1 MASFRRN
8 RAVAVAAAPMTPLRK
23 IKGQEK
29 CTVRHAYKPGAK
41 IKRKV
46 IIMKTRKVGKIVSLL
61 VAIVLVATIMIPAAG
76 VLADNAADKSFDDS
90 NCIEVSD
97 YDALKSALD
106 NASTDGS
113 KTYIKLQSD
122 ISLGVPYNHGSR
134 GDSEVSYFAY
144 EAMKVTAYLKTK
156 KNRAGS
162 TVKDEWLSI
171 AQFVSELQSTN
182 SALYKTLMS
191 YNEKEAV
198 LKVSKDT
205 LSLFDKTFGALNE
218 DKWSNPM
225 YGGKPMYEDNQ
236 LVVHENTNVVI
247 DLNGHGIVGVNNNA
261 TAYTGTPSYQSTV
274 FVVKGTL
281 TIMDRSPEQ
290 VGYISGGT
298 GYVLDSCSLYDNKF
312 SGWEHSSINSDWK
325 YLAQNFDH
333 VTFDSGTWR
342 HIDHSR
348 HTYWYYNA
356 TESKGGGINV
366 QDGGTLNLVSGK
378 ITKNVAFMAADES
391 IFKASTTAVA
401 KGGGVYVSDGGTF
414 NMYGGEITQ
423 NGARAYQKESNAQE
437 SHAYGGGVYVEA
449 AADGKAA
456 TFNMYGGTV
465 SENATY
471 AETYS
476 SGKTKNVVSEGAG
489 IYVGTGSVC
498 NIMGSADAE
507 GPTTSAMLAS
517 FPQITN
523 NSCGA
528 ITRNGVRE
536 RATVTVKG
544 AGIYCDGTL
553 NIKKA
558 LVSSND
564 FSEFS
569 KDLAASNIVPV
580 GNNATHIMRDEE
592 SGLPLYIYD
601 YNSDGS
607 AKTYVTRLDA
617 RFTENL
623 ELATEQVAHETSGI
637 YGTARGNENNKLTS
651 DGAGVYLGTTARMNV
666 GERTWITGNY
676 DLVTT
681 GHKAFD
687 NTRNYA
693 KHWDKTANGGAG
705 GYVYTGSSSAG
716 ISDGFTWSDT
726 SDDVYLPDG
735 VTMYK
740 GDSLFESR
748 IGVNYYD
755 MVDKAG
761 DVSVGATGRASN
773 RVIVKSATDLDYNLW
788 GATTAT
794 PLQTDIQFFSL
805 NDNNKNYE
813 RDINYNLPS
822 YVNDAKESEYYSGGT
837 GTKARPMDLR
847 GSENG
852 GPALPPG
859 CAPGTL
865 QEDGGWPSQSLRDSY
880 LVSVVKAS
888 DVEGVIG
895 DTDWTYRKDYLS
907 PYVGYI
913 DFSTKYA
920 AGTTWSVEW
929 SVHFQKNKV
938 WPKYNKDTYW
948 MTAADLNPATT
959 AMANKN
965 VVFPQRACQID
976 SAASQLSEYE
986 QRAKFMDYKV
996 IYDDNGFGSDAAP
1009 VLRFGKGDRQMY
1021 VTYNFD
1027 EADKTYY
1034 GENVNNQSLNEA
1046 INIDNLITG
1055 KSVFK
1060 TINTAEDGSSF
1071 TFYGANRPTG
1081 TLMFNKIVP
1090 DYKAYKASNILA
1102 DRIANRKSELASITK
1117 TDGKHEDKDLYF
1129 KGWSFYTSYGY
1140 GPEIVTLNNKDE
1152 LQSINVDAARSGS
1165 SLDYRGTFTA
1175 DLSKIINQNVNAQ
1188 PCPSMTATWYTKE
1201 ELAEARKKVSNVM
1214 FQTVQRQNDDG
1225 TTTNLLRAVAIAG
1238 SQYLDFDEVGFVIST
1253 TNATPTIEGGYDYV
1267 VKSKVYEKL
1276 GVNRTAGAAKTY
1288 YDVDKLLGGTYSGYQ
1303 SVTIEDKKWTFTT
1316 PDSEFVA
1323 NLTTGKTG
1331 KAGYVDA
1338 GLFYTNIVITDANKD
1353 TVYFVTPYAKM
1364 GNTYYYGES
1373 RAACYADA
1381 PTA

>member
-1 MASFRRN
+1 
-8 RAVAVAAAPMTPLRK
+8 
-23 IKGQEK
+23 
-29 CTVRHAYKPGAK
+29 
-41 IKRKV
+41 
-46 IIMKTRKVGKIVSLL
+46 MKTRKVGKIVSLL
-61 VAIVLVATIMIPAAG
+61 VAIVLVATIMIPAAS

-90 NCIEVSD
+90 NCIEVSN

-156 KNRAGS
+156 KNWAGS
-162 TVKDEWLSI
+162 TVPDERLSI
-171 AQFVSELQSTN
+171 ADFVSELQSTN
-182 SALYKTLMS
+182 PALYKTLMS
-191 YNEKEAV
+191 YNEKEAF
-198 LKVSKDT
+198 LRVSKDT
-205 LSLFDKTFGALNE
+205 LSLFDKTFGDLKEN
-218 DKWSNPM
+218 KWSDPK
-225 YGGKPMYEDNQ
+225 YGGKPEYEDNQ

-281 TIMDRSPEQ
+281 TIMDRTPDQ

-298 GYVLDSCSLYDNKF
+298 GYVLDSCSLYDNEF
-312 SGWEHSSINSDWK
+312 DGWKHSSINSDWK
-325 YLAQNFDH
+325 YLAQNSDH
-333 VTFDSGTWR
+333 VTFKSGTWR

-378 ITKNVAFMAADES
+378 ITKNVAFMSTDES
-391 IFKASTTAVA
+391 IFKAGITAVA

-423 NGARAYQKESNAQE
+423 NVARAYQKESNAQE

-456 TFNMYGGTV
+456 TFNMYGGKIA
-465 SENATY
+465 ENATY

-476 SGKTKNVVSEGAG
+476 SGKTKSVVSEGAG

-536 RATVTVKG
+536 GATVTVQG

-558 LVSSND
+558 LISSND

-592 SGLPLYIYD
+592 TGLPLYIYD
-601 YNSDGS
+601 YNDDGT

-651 DGAGVYLGTTARMNV
+651 DGAGVYLGTNARMNV

-681 GHKAFD
+681 GHKAFAE
-687 NTRNYA
+687 TRNYA
-693 KHWDKTANGGAG
+693 MHWDKTANGGAG
-705 GYVYTGSSSAG
+705 GYVYTAFAEGAG
-716 ISDGFTWSDT
+716 NGYTWSDT
-726 SDDVYLPDG
+726 SDDVYLPEG

-755 MVDKAG
+755 MVDKEG
-761 DVSVGATGRASN
+761 DVSVDPTGRASN

-788 GATTAT
+788 GATSST
-794 PLQTDIQFFSL
+794 PMQTDIQFFSL

-813 RDINYNLPS
+813 RDNYADLPTRQTVTLDSVTCELLDLTLTPEGKLPS
-822 YVNDAKESEYYSGGT
+822 WAQ
-837 GTKARPMDLR
+837 R
-847 GSENG
+847 
-852 GPALPPG
+852 
-859 CAPGTL
+859 TL
-865 QEDGGWPSQSLRDSY
+865 YR
-880 LVSVVKAS
+880 VA
-888 DVEGVIG
+888 VI
-895 DTDWTYRKDYLS
+895 DTDKFNDEQGQYRKKYLS
-907 PYVGYI
+907 PYQGYV
-913 DFSTKYA
+913 DFETVYH
-920 AGTTWSVEW
+920 AGRFVYTTEVRYNNNSD
-929 SVHFQKNKV
+929 
-938 WPKYNKDTYW
+938 PYIPYNKETYFKADPEKNPT
-948 MTAADLNPATT
+948 TA

-965 VVFPQRACQID
+965 VVFPQRAYQID
-976 SAASQLSEYE
+976 ATASQLSESE

-1034 GENVNNQSLNEA
+1034 GENVDNKSLNEA
-1046 INIDNLITG
+1046 INIDTLITG
-1055 KSVFK
+1055 KSIFK
-1060 TINTAEDGSSF
+1060 IINRAEDGSSF

-1081 TLMFNKIVP
+1081 TIMFNKIVP
-1090 DYKAYKASNILA
+1090 DYKAYKASNVLA
-1102 DRIANRKSELASITK
+1102 DRIANRKSELTSITK

-1140 GPEIVTLNNKDE
+1140 GPEIVTLNNKDA
-1152 LQSINVDAARSGS
+1152 LQSINVDATKASGT

-1225 TTTNLLRAVAIAG
+1225 TTTNLLRAVALAG

-1276 GVNRTAGAAKTY
+1276 GVNATVGAEKTY
-1288 YDVDKLLGGTYSGYQ
+1288 YDVDKLLGGTWSGQ
-1303 SVTIEDKKWTFTT
+1303 TSVKIEDKAWTFTEG
-1316 PDSEFVA
+1316 SQFAA
-1323 NLTTGKTG
+1323 NVTTGATG
-1331 KAGYVDA
+1331 KKGYKDA

>member
-1 MASFRRN
+1 
-8 RAVAVAAAPMTPLRK
+8 
-23 IKGQEK
+23 
-29 CTVRHAYKPGAK
+29 
-41 IKRKV
+41 
-46 IIMKTRKVGKIVSLL
+46 MKTRKVGKIVSLL

-90 NCIEVSD
+90 NCIEVSN

-122 ISLGVPYNHGSR
+122 ISLGIPFNHGSR
-134 GDSEVSYFAY
+134 GDSEVSYFAF
-144 EAMKVTAYLKTK
+144 EAMKVTAYLKTRI
-156 KNRAGS
+156 NWAGS
-162 TVKDEWLSI
+162 TVKDEWLNI
-171 AQFVSELQSTN
+171 ADFVSELQSTN
-182 SALYKTLMS
+182 PALYKTLMS
-191 YNEKEAV
+191 YNEKEAF
-198 LKVSKDT
+198 LRVSKDT
-205 LSLFDKTFGALNE
+205 LSLFDKTFGNLKE
-218 DKWSNPM
+218 DKWSDPK
-225 YGGKPMYEDNQ
+225 YGGKPEYEDNQ

-261 TAYTGTPSYQSTV
+261 TAYTSTPSYQSTV

-298 GYVLDSCSLYDNKF
+298 GYVIDSCSLYDNEF
-312 SGWEHSSINSDWK
+312 DGWKHSSINSDWK
-325 YLAQNFDH
+325 YLAQNSDH
-333 VTFDSGTWR
+333 VTFNSGTWR

-378 ITKNVAFMAADES
+378 ITKNVAFMSTDES
-391 IFKASTTAVA
+391 IFKAGITAVA

-423 NGARAYQKESNAQE
+423 NVARAYQKESNAQE

-456 TFNMYGGTV
+456 TFNMYGGKIA
-465 SENATY
+465 ENATY

-476 SGKTKNVVSEGAG
+476 SGKTKSVVSEGAG

-536 RATVTVKG
+536 GATVTVQG

-569 KDLAASNIVPV
+569 RNVASSNFVPA
-580 GNNATHIMRDEE
+580 GNNTTHIMRDEE
-592 SGLPLYIYD
+592 TGLPLYIYD
-601 YNSDGS
+601 YNDDGS

-623 ELATEQVAHETSGI
+623 ELATEQVVHETSGI

-687 NTRNYA
+687 ETRNYA
-693 KHWDKTANGGAG
+693 MHWDKTANGGAG
-705 GYVYTGSSSAG
+705 GYVYTAFAEGAG
-716 ISDGFTWSDT
+716 NGYTWSDT
-726 SDDVYLPDG
+726 SDDVYLPEG

-755 MVDKAG
+755 MVDKEG
-761 DVSVGATGRASN
+761 DVSVDPTGRASN

-788 GATTAT
+788 GATSST
-794 PLQTDIQFFSL
+794 PMQTDIQFFSL

-813 RDINYNLPS
+813 RDNYADLPTRQTVTLDSVTCELLYLTLTPEGKLPS
-822 YVNDAKESEYYSGGT
+822 WAQ
-837 GTKARPMDLR
+837 R
-847 GSENG
+847 
-852 GPALPPG
+852 
-859 CAPGTL
+859 TL
-865 QEDGGWPSQSLRDSY
+865 YR
-880 LVSVVKAS
+880 VA
-888 DVEGVIG
+888 VI
-895 DTDWTYRKDYLS
+895 DTDKFKDEQGQYRKKYLS
-907 PYVGYI
+907 PYQGYV
-913 DFSTKYA
+913 DFETVYH
-920 AGTTWSVEW
+920 AGRFVYTTEVRYNDPS
-929 SVHFQKNKV
+929 NND
-938 WPKYNKDTYW
+938 PYIPYNKETYFKADPEKNPT
-948 MTAADLNPATT
+948 TA

-965 VVFPQRACQID
+965 VVFPQRAYQID
-976 SAASQLSEYE
+976 ATASQLSKSE

-1034 GENVNNQSLNEA
+1034 GENVDNKSLNEA
-1046 INIDNLITG
+1046 INIDSLITG

-1060 TINTAEDGSSF
+1060 IINRAEDGSSF

-1081 TLMFNKIVP
+1081 TIMFNKIVP
-1090 DYKAYKASNILA
+1090 DYKAYKASNVLA
-1102 DRIANRKSELASITK
+1102 DRIANRKSELTSITK

-1140 GPEIVTLNNKDE
+1140 GPEIVTLNNKDA
-1152 LQSINVDAARSGS
+1152 LQSINIDAAHSGS

-1225 TTTNLLRAVAIAG
+1225 TTTNLLRAVALAG

-1267 VKSKVYEKL
+1267 VKSRVYEKL

-1288 YDVDKLLGGTYSGYQ
+1288 YDVDKLLGGTWSGQ
-1303 SVTIEDKKWTFTT
+1303 TSVKIEDKAWTFTEGS
-1316 PDSEFVA
+1316 SEFAA
-1323 NLTTGKTG
+1323 NVTTGATG
-1331 KAGYVDA
+1331 KAGYKDA

-1373 RAACYADA
+1373 RAACYTDA

>member
-1 MASFRRN
+1 
-8 RAVAVAAAPMTPLRK
+8 
-23 IKGQEK
+23 
-29 CTVRHAYKPGAK
+29 
-41 IKRKV
+41 
-46 IIMKTRKVGKIVSLL
+46 MKTRKVGKIVSLL

-76 VLADNAADKSFDDS
+76 VLADSTKYADVTWLDVSSFTELHEAIEKANDASAKADKTVYIRLTADITSQRPWFYGDSDGVSDPGDWGKMYVYSTVRMNYDDDNGGGAQRRKPKGLWTVVGQMETHDANWVLNDQTTSPYYSKNPDSPFYGMTVETMEGGFRVVPGEIQQLVGMGSFATGSIPGHSGNDEKIGNEYDERMLIVKDGTNVFLNLNGKTLKGSDYNAYSGAPKYQMSVINVAKGGSLTVLDLSNAAD
-90 NCIEVSD
+90 
-97 YDALKSALD
+97 
-106 NASTDGS
+106 G
-113 KTYIKLQSD
+113 
-122 ISLGVPYNHGSR
+122 
-134 GDSEVSYFAY
+134 
-144 EAMKVTAYLKTK
+144 M
-156 KNRAGS
+156 
-162 TVKDEWLSI
+162 
-171 AQFVSELQSTN
+171 
-182 SALYKTLMS
+182 
-191 YNEKEAV
+191 
-198 LKVSKDT
+198 
-205 LSLFDKTFGALNE
+205 
-218 DKWSNPM
+218 
-225 YGGKPMYEDNQ
+225 
-236 LVVHENTNVVI
+236 
-247 DLNGHGIVGVNNNA
+247 
-261 TAYTGTPSYQSTV
+261 
-274 FVVKGTL
+274 
-281 TIMDRSPEQ
+281 
-290 VGYISGGT
+290 ISGGT
-298 GYVLDSCSLYDNKF
+298 GSIYYDENISKSARDEAKRFAVFGENWEQLDVS
-312 SGWEHSSINSDWK
+312 
-325 YLAQNFDH
+325 
-333 VTFDSGTWR
+333 SGTTWTKLSKSAR
-342 HIDHSR
+342 YRTFFASQSLWITNAEESR
-348 HTYWYYNA
+348 
-356 TESKGGGINV
+356 GGGIYV
-366 QDGGTLNLVSGK
+366 YDGGTLNLESGK
-378 ITKNVAFMAADES
+378 ITNNGAWMGSGAA
-391 IFKASTTAVA
+391 IFNSGVSSVA
-401 KGGGVYVSDGGTF
+401 KGGGVYVEAGGTF
-414 NMYGGEITQ
+414 NMYGGEISK
-423 NGARAYQKESNAQE
+423 NAARAYQKTSTGYLD
-437 SHAYGGGVYVEA
+437 SYAYGGGVYVEA
-449 AADGKAA
+449 AADGKVA
-456 TFNMYGGTV
+456 TFNMYGGKIA
-465 SENATY
+465 ENATY
-471 AETYS
+471 AETYA
-476 SGKTKNVVSEGAG
+476 SGKTKSSDAEGAG

-507 GPTTSAMLAS
+507 GPTTSEMLAS

-528 ITRNGVRE
+528 ITRNGARDGS
-536 RATVTVKG
+536 TVTVKG

-637 YGTARGNENNKLTS
+637 YGTARANENNKLTS

-813 RDINYNLPS
+813 RDINYNLPP
-822 YVNDAKESEYYSGGT
+822 YVKDAKESEYYSGGT
-837 GTKARPMDLR
+837 GTTARPMDLR

-907 PYVGYI
+907 PYIGYI

-929 SVHFQKNKV
+929 QTRFRKDKV

-959 AMANKN
+959 VMANKN
-965 VVFPQRACQID
+965 VVFPQRAYQID
-976 SAASQLSEYE
+976 SAVSQLSEYE
-986 QRAKFMDYKV
+986 QRARFMDYKV

-1034 GENVNNQSLNEA
+1034 GENVSNQSLNEA
-1046 INIDNLITG
+1046 INIDSLITG

-1140 GPEIVTLNNKDE
+1140 GPKIVTLNNKDE

-1214 FQTVQRQNDDG
+1214 FQTVQRKNDNG
-1225 TTTNLLRAVAIAG
+1225 SFTNLLRAVALAG
-1238 SQYLDFDEVGFVIST
+1238 SQYPDFDEVGFVIST

-1267 VKSKVYEKL
+1267 VKSKIYEKL
-1276 GVNRTAGAAKTY
+1276 GVNSSANAAKSY
-1288 YDVDKLLGGTYSGYQ
+1288 YDADTLLGGDYYIKNKTSYNIVNKKWEFTDGSEFAAN
-1303 SVTIEDKKWTFTT
+1303 VTI
-1316 PDSEFVA
+1316 
-1323 NLTTGKTG
+1323 GKTG
-1331 KAGYVDA
+1331 KLGYKDA
-1338 GLFYTNIVITDANKD
+1338 GLFYANIVITDANKD
-1353 TVYFVTPYAKM
+1353 TVYFVTPYAKKD
-1364 GNTYYYGES
+1364 NTYFYGES
-1373 RAACYADA
+1373 RAACYTDA
-1381 PTA
+1381 TTA

>member
-1 MASFRRN
+1 
-8 RAVAVAAAPMTPLRK
+8 
-23 IKGQEK
+23 
-29 CTVRHAYKPGAK
+29 
-41 IKRKV
+41 
-46 IIMKTRKVGKIVSLL
+46 MKTRKVGKIVSLL
-61 VAIVLVATIMIPAAG
+61 VAIVLVATIMIPAAS
-76 VLADNAADKSFDDS
+76 VLADSTKYADVTWLDVGTFTELHEAIEKANDASAKADRTVYIRLTADITSQRPWFQGDRDGVSNPSNWGKMYVYSTVRMNYDDDNGGGAQKRHSHGLWTVDWNIDKHDANWVLNDQTTSPYYSKNPDSPFYGMTVETMEGGFRVLPGEMQQLVGMGSLASVDWSGHSGNDEKIGNEYDERMLIVKDGTNVFLNLNGKTLKGSDYNAYSGSPKYQMSVINVAKGGSLTVLDLSNAAD
-90 NCIEVSD
+90 
-97 YDALKSALD
+97 
-106 NASTDGS
+106 G
-113 KTYIKLQSD
+113 
-122 ISLGVPYNHGSR
+122 
-134 GDSEVSYFAY
+134 
-144 EAMKVTAYLKTK
+144 M
-156 KNRAGS
+156 
-162 TVKDEWLSI
+162 
-171 AQFVSELQSTN
+171 
-182 SALYKTLMS
+182 
-191 YNEKEAV
+191 
-198 LKVSKDT
+198 
-205 LSLFDKTFGALNE
+205 
-218 DKWSNPM
+218 
-225 YGGKPMYEDNQ
+225 
-236 LVVHENTNVVI
+236 
-247 DLNGHGIVGVNNNA
+247 
-261 TAYTGTPSYQSTV
+261 
-274 FVVKGTL
+274 
-281 TIMDRSPEQ
+281 
-290 VGYISGGT
+290 ISGGT
-298 GYVLDSCSLYDNKF
+298 GNIYYDENISKSARDEAKRFAVFGENWEQLKIPKDATWTSLSQTARYR
-312 SGWEHSSINSDWK
+312 
-325 YLAQNFDH
+325 
-333 VTFDSGTWR
+333 TFFASQSLWITNAEE
-342 HIDHSR
+342 SR
-348 HTYWYYNA
+348 
-356 TESKGGGINV
+356 GGGIYV
-366 QDGGTLNLVSGK
+366 SDGGTLNLESGK
-378 ITKNVAFMAADES
+378 ITNNGAWMGSDGA
-391 IFKASTTAVA
+391 IFNSGVSSVA
-401 KGGGVYVSDGGTF
+401 KGGGVYVEAGATF
-414 NMYGGEITQ
+414 NMYGGEISK
-423 NGARAYQKESNAQE
+423 NAARAYQKTSNGYLD
-437 SHAYGGGVYVEA
+437 SYAYGGGVYVEA
-449 AADGKAA
+449 AADGKVA
-456 TFNMYGGTV
+456 TFNMYGGKIA
-465 SENATY
+465 ENATY
-471 AETYS
+471 AETYAD
-476 SGKTKNVVSEGAG
+476 GKTKSSDAEGAG

-523 NSCGA
+523 NSCA
-528 ITRNGVRE
+528 ALTRNGATDG
-536 RATVTVKG
+536 ATVTVKG

-592 SGLPLYIYD
+592 TGLPLYIYD
-601 YNSDGS
+601 YNDDGT

-637 YGTARGNENNKLTS
+637 YGTARGNEKNKLTS

-681 GHKAFD
+681 GHKAFAE
-687 NTRNYA
+687 TRNYA
-693 KHWDKTANGGAG
+693 MHWDKTANGGAG
-705 GYVYTGSSSAG
+705 GYVYTGYTAG
-716 ISDGFTWSDT
+716 AGNGYTWSDT
-726 SDDVYLPDG
+726 SDDVYLPEG

-755 MVDKAG
+755 MVDKEG
-761 DVSVGATGRASN
+761 DVGVDPIGRASN

-788 GATTAT
+788 GATSST
-794 PLQTDIQFFSL
+794 PMQTDIQFFSL

-813 RDINYNLPS
+813 RDNYADLPTRQTVTLDGVTCELLDLTLAPEGKLPS
-822 YVNDAKESEYYSGGT
+822 WAQ
-837 GTKARPMDLR
+837 R
-847 GSENG
+847 
-852 GPALPPG
+852 
-859 CAPGTL
+859 TL
-865 QEDGGWPSQSLRDSY
+865 YR
-880 LVSVVKAS
+880 VA
-888 DVEGVIG
+888 VI
-895 DTDWTYRKDYLS
+895 DTDKFNDEQGQYRKKYLS
-907 PYVGYI
+907 PYQGYV
-913 DFSTKYA
+913 DFETVYPKGRFFY
-920 AGTTWSVEW
+920 TTEARY
-929 SVHFQKNKV
+929 NDITN
-938 WPKYNKDTYW
+938 PNPYIAYNKETYFKADPEKNPT
-948 MTAADLNPATT
+948 TA

-965 VVFPQRACQID
+965 VVFPQRAYQID
-976 SAASQLSEYE
+976 SAASQLSKSE

-1034 GENVNNQSLNEA
+1034 GKNVNDQSLNAA
-1046 INIDNLITG
+1046 INIDNLITS

-1060 TINTAEDGSSF
+1060 IINTAEDGSSF

-1090 DYKAYKASNILA
+1090 DYKAYKASNVLA
-1102 DRIANRKSELASITK
+1102 DRIANRKSELTSITK

-1152 LQSINVDAARSGS
+1152 LQSINIGAASSGS

-1225 TTTNLLRAVAIAG
+1225 TTTNLLRAVALAG

-1267 VKSKVYEKL
+1267 VKSRVYEKL
-1276 GVNRTAGAAKTY
+1276 GVNRTAGAEKTY
-1288 YDVDKLLGGTYSGYQ
+1288 YDVDKLLGGTWSGQ
-1303 SVTIEDKKWTFTT
+1303 TSVKIEDKAWTFTEGS
-1316 PDSEFVA
+1316 SEFAA
-1323 NLTTGKTG
+1323 NVTTGATG
-1331 KAGYVDA
+1331 KAGYKDA

-1364 GNTYYYGES
+1364 GNTYFYGES
-1373 RAACYADA
+1373 RAACYTDA

>member
-1 MASFRRN
+1 
-8 RAVAVAAAPMTPLRK
+8 
-23 IKGQEK
+23 
-29 CTVRHAYKPGAK
+29 
-41 IKRKV
+41 
-46 IIMKTRKVGKIVSLL
+46 MKTRKVGKIVSLL

-90 NCIEVSD
+90 NCIEVSNF
-97 YDALKSALD
+97 DALKSALD

-122 ISLGVPYNHGSR
+122 ISLGIPYGHESR
-134 GDSEVSYFAY
+134 GDSDYSYFVY
-144 EAMKVTAYLKTK
+144 EAMIVNEYWSTK
-156 KNRAGS
+156 KWGLS
-162 TVKDEWLSI
+162 TVKDKTLSI
-171 AQFVSELQSTN
+171 ADFVSELQSTN
-182 SALYKTLMS
+182 PALYKTLMS

-198 LKVSKDT
+198 LRVSKDT
-205 LSLFDKTFGALNE
+205 LSLFDKTFGDLKEN
-218 DKWSNPM
+218 KWSDPK

-261 TAYTGTPSYQSTV
+261 TAYTSTPSYQSTV

-281 TIMDRSPEQ
+281 TVMDRSPEQ

-298 GYVLDSCSLYDNKF
+298 GSVLDSCSLYDNKF

-325 YLAQNFDH
+325 YLNNNTDD
-333 VTFDSGTWR
+333 VTFNSGTWR
-342 HIDHSR
+342 HIHHTR

-378 ITKNVAFMAADES
+378 ITKNVAFMSADES
-391 IFKASTTAVA
+391 IFAASTAAVA

-423 NGARAYQKESNAQE
+423 NVARAYQKESNAQE

-449 AADGKAA
+449 AADGKVA
-456 TFNMYGGTV
+456 TFNMYGGKIA
-465 SENATY
+465 ENATY

-476 SGKTKNVVSEGAG
+476 SGKTKSVVSEGAG
-489 IYVGTGSVC
+489 VYVGTGSVC

-536 RATVTVKG
+536 GATVTVQG

-569 KDLAASNIVPV
+569 RNVASSNFVPA
-580 GNNATHIMRDEE
+580 GNNTTHIMRDEE
-592 SGLPLYIYD
+592 TGLPLYIYD

-623 ELATEQVAHETSGI
+623 ELATEQVVHETSGI

-651 DGAGVYLGTTARMNV
+651 DGAGVYLGTNARMNV

-687 NTRNYA
+687 ETRNYA
-693 KHWDKTANGGAG
+693 MHWDKTANGGAG
-705 GYVYTGSSSAG
+705 GYVYTAFAEGAG
-716 ISDGFTWSDT
+716 NGYTWSDT
-726 SDDVYLPDG
+726 SDDVYLPEG

-755 MVDKAG
+755 MVDKEG
-761 DVSVGATGRASN
+761 DVGVDPIGRASN

-788 GATTAT
+788 GATSST
-794 PLQTDIQFFSL
+794 PMQTDIQFFSL

-813 RDINYNLPS
+813 RDNYADLPTRQTVTLDTVTCELLDLTLTPEGKLPS
-822 YVNDAKESEYYSGGT
+822 WAE
-837 GTKARPMDLR
+837 R
-847 GSENG
+847 
-852 GPALPPG
+852 
-859 CAPGTL
+859 TL
-865 QEDGGWPSQSLRDSY
+865 YR
-880 LVSVVKAS
+880 VA
-888 DVEGVIG
+888 VI
-895 DTDWTYRKDYLS
+895 DTDKFNDEQGQYRKKYLS
-907 PYVGYI
+907 PYQGYV
-913 DFSTKYA
+913 DFDTVYH
-920 AGTTWSVEW
+920 AGRFVYTTEVRYNDPS
-929 SVHFQKNKV
+929 NND
-938 WPKYNKDTYW
+938 PYIPYNKETYFKADPKKNPT
-948 MTAADLNPATT
+948 TA

-965 VVFPQRACQID
+965 VIFPQRAYQID
-976 SAASQLSEYE
+976 ATASQLSKSE

-1034 GENVNNQSLNEA
+1034 GKNVNDQSLNAA
-1046 INIDNLITG
+1046 INIDSLITS

-1060 TINTAEDGSSF
+1060 IINTAEDGSAF
-1071 TFYGANRPTG
+1071 TFYGAKRPTG
-1081 TLMFNKIVP
+1081 TIMFNKIVP
-1090 DYKAYKASNILA
+1090 DYKAYKASNVLA
-1102 DRIANRKSELASITK
+1102 DRIANRQSELASITK

-1140 GPEIVTLNNKDE
+1140 GPEIVTLNNKDA
-1152 LQSINVDAARSGS
+1152 LQSINVDAAHSGS

-1225 TTTNLLRAVAIAG
+1225 TTTNLLRAVALAG

-1267 VKSKVYEKL
+1267 VKSRVYEKL

-1288 YDVDKLLGGTYSGYQ
+1288 YDVDKLLGGTWSGQ
-1303 SVTIEDKKWTFTT
+1303 TSVEIEDKAWTFTKG
-1316 PDSEFVA
+1316 SEFAA
-1323 NLTTGKTG
+1323 NVTTGKTG
-1331 KAGYVDA
+1331 KAGYKDA

-1373 RAACYADA
+1373 RAACYTDA

>member
-1 MASFRRN
+1 
-8 RAVAVAAAPMTPLRK
+8 
-23 IKGQEK
+23 
-29 CTVRHAYKPGAK
+29 
-41 IKRKV
+41 
-46 IIMKTRKVGKIVSLL
+46 MKTRKVGKIVSLIL
-61 VAIVLVATIMIPAAG
+61 AIVLVAVIMVPAAS

-156 KNRAGS
+156 RNWAGS

-171 AQFVSELQSTN
+171 ADFVSELQSTN

-205 LSLFDKTFGALNE
+205 LSLFDKTFGDLKE
-218 DKWSNPM
+218 DKWSDPK

-281 TIMDRSPEQ
+281 TIMDRTPDQ

-298 GYVLDSCSLYDNKF
+298 GYVLDSCSLYDNEF
-312 SGWEHSSINSDWK
+312 SGWNHSSINSDWK
-325 YLAQNFDH
+325 YLAQNGDH
-333 VTFDSGTWR
+333 VTFNNGTWR

-356 TESKGGGINV
+356 TETKGGGINV
-366 QDGGTLNLVSGK
+366 QNGGTLNLVSGK
-378 ITKNVAFMAADES
+378 ITKNVAFMATDES
-391 IFKASTTAVA
+391 IFKASTTAIA

-423 NGARAYQKESNAQE
+423 NVARAYQKESNAQE

-456 TFNMYGGTV
+456 TFNMYGGKIA
-465 SENATY
+465 ENATY

-489 IYVGTGSVC
+489 IYVGAGSVC
-498 NIMGSADAE
+498 NIMGSVDAK
-507 GPTTSAMLAS
+507 GPTTSEMLAS
-517 FPQITN
+517 FPQVTN

-569 KDLAASNIVPV
+569 KDLAASNVLPV

-837 GTKARPMDLR
+837 GTTARPMDLR

-965 VVFPQRACQID
+965 VVFPQRAYQID

-1046 INIDNLITG
+1046 INIDSLITG

-1060 TINTAEDGSSF
+1060 IINTAEDGSSF

-1090 DYKAYKASNILA
+1090 DYKAYKASNVLA
-1102 DRIANRKSELASITK
+1102 DRTANRKSELASITK

-1175 DLSKIINQNVNAQ
+1175 DLRKIINQNVNAQ
-1188 PCPSMTATWYTKE
+1188 PCPSMTALWYSKE

-1214 FQTVQRQNDDG
+1214 FQTVQRKNDDG
-1225 TTTNLLRAVAIAG
+1225 SITNLLRFVAIAG
-1238 SQYLDFDEVGFVIST
+1238 SQYPDFDEIGFVIST
-1253 TNATPTIEGGYDYV
+1253 TNATPTIEGGYDFV
-1267 VKSKVYEKL
+1267 VKSRVYEKL
-1276 GVNRTAGAAKTY
+1276 GVNRAAGAAKTY
-1288 YDVDKLLGGTYSGYQ
+1288 YDVDKLLGGTYSGHQ
-1303 SVTIEDKKWTFTT
+1303 SVTVEDAKWSFT
-1316 PDSEFVA
+1316 PDSEFAA
-1323 NLTTGKTG
+1323 NVTTGATG
-1331 KAGYVDA
+1331 KAGYKDA

>member
-1 MASFRRN
+1 
-8 RAVAVAAAPMTPLRK
+8 
-23 IKGQEK
+23 
-29 CTVRHAYKPGAK
+29 
-41 IKRKV
+41 
-46 IIMKTRKVGKIVSLL
+46 MKTRKVGKIVSLL

-90 NCIEVSD
+90 NCIEVSN

-144 EAMKVTAYLKTK
+144 EAMKVTAYLKTRI
-156 KNRAGS
+156 NWAGS

-171 AQFVSELQSTN
+171 ADFVSELQSTN
-182 SALYKTLMS
+182 PALYKTLMS
-191 YNEKEAV
+191 YNEKEAF
-198 LKVSKDT
+198 LRVSKDT
-205 LSLFDKTFGALNE
+205 LSLFDKTFGDLKEN
-218 DKWSNPM
+218 KWSDPK
-225 YGGKPMYEDNQ
+225 YGGKPEYEDNQ

-281 TIMDRSPEQ
+281 TIMDRTPDQ

-325 YLAQNFDH
+325 YLAQNSDH
-333 VTFDSGTWR
+333 VTFTPGTWR

-356 TESKGGGINV
+356 TESNGGGINV

-378 ITKNVAFMAADES
+378 ITKNVAFMSADES
-391 IFKASTTAVA
+391 IFKAGITAVA

-423 NGARAYQKESNAQE
+423 NVARAYQKESNAQE

-456 TFNMYGGTV
+456 TFNMYGGKIA
-465 SENATY
+465 ENATY

-476 SGKTKNVVSEGAG
+476 SGKTKSVVSEGAG
-489 IYVGTGSVC
+489 IYVGAGSVC

-528 ITRNGVRE
+528 ITRNGVLE
-536 RATVTVKG
+536 GATVTVQG

-558 LVSSND
+558 LISSND

-569 KDLAASNIVPV
+569 RDVASSNFVPA

-592 SGLPLYIYD
+592 TGLPLYIYD

-623 ELATEQVAHETSGI
+623 ELATEQVVHETSGI
-637 YGTARGNENNKLTS
+637 YGTARGNGNNKLTS

-687 NTRNYA
+687 DTRNYA
-693 KHWDKTANGGAG
+693 MHWDKTANGGAG
-705 GYVYTGSSSAG
+705 GYVYTAFAAG
-716 ISDGFTWSDT
+716 AGNGYTWSDT
-726 SDDVYLPDG
+726 SDDVYLPEG

-755 MVDKAG
+755 MVDKEG

-788 GATTAT
+788 GATSST
-794 PLQTDIQFFSL
+794 PMQTDIQFFSL

-813 RDINYNLPS
+813 RDNYADLPTRQTVTLDSVTCELLDLTLTPEGKLPS
-822 YVNDAKESEYYSGGT
+822 WAE
-837 GTKARPMDLR
+837 R
-847 GSENG
+847 
-852 GPALPPG
+852 
-859 CAPGTL
+859 TL
-865 QEDGGWPSQSLRDSY
+865 YR
-880 LVSVVKAS
+880 VA
-888 DVEGVIG
+888 VI
-895 DTDWTYRKDYLS
+895 DTDKFKDEQGQYRKSYLS
-907 PYVGYI
+907 PYQGYV
-913 DFSTKYA
+913 DFETVYH
-920 AGTTWSVEW
+920 AGRFVYTTEVRYNDPS
-929 SVHFQKNKV
+929 NND
-938 WPKYNKDTYW
+938 PYIPYNKETYFKADPEKNPT
-948 MTAADLNPATT
+948 TA

-965 VVFPQRACQID
+965 VVFPQRAYQID
-976 SAASQLSEYE
+976 ATASQLSKSE

-1034 GENVNNQSLNEA
+1034 GKNVDNKSLNEA
-1046 INIDNLITG
+1046 INIDTLITG

-1060 TINTAEDGSSF
+1060 IINTAKDGSSF

-1081 TLMFNKIVP
+1081 TIMFNKIVP
-1090 DYKAYKASNILA
+1090 DYKAYKASNVLA
-1102 DRIANRKSELASITK
+1102 DRIANRQSELASITK

-1140 GPEIVTLNNKDE
+1140 GPEIVTLNNKDA
-1152 LQSINVDAARSGS
+1152 LQSINVDAASSGS

-1214 FQTVQRQNDDG
+1214 FQTVQRQDDNG
-1225 TTTNLLRAVAIAG
+1225 NITNLLRAVALAG

-1267 VKSKVYEKL
+1267 VKSRVYEKL

-1288 YDVDKLLGGTYSGYQ
+1288 YDVDKLLGGTWSGQ
-1303 SVTIEDKKWTFTT
+1303 TSVEIEDKAWTFTEGS
-1316 PDSEFVA
+1316 SEFAA
-1323 NLTTGKTG
+1323 NVTTGATG
-1331 KAGYVDA
+1331 KAGYKDA

-1373 RAACYADA
+1373 RAACYTDA

>member
-1 MASFRRN
+1 
-8 RAVAVAAAPMTPLRK
+8 
-23 IKGQEK
+23 
-29 CTVRHAYKPGAK
+29 
-41 IKRKV
+41 
-46 IIMKTRKVGKIVSLL
+46 MKTRKVGKIVSLL
-61 VAIVLVATIMIPAAG
+61 VAIVLVATIMIPAAS

-122 ISLGVPYNHGSR
+122 ISLGIPFNHGSR

-156 KNRAGS
+156 KWAAS
-162 TVKDEWLSI
+162 IVKDEWLSI
-171 AQFVSELQSTN
+171 ADFVSELQSTN
-182 SALYKTLMS
+182 PALYKTLMS
-191 YNEKEAV
+191 YNEKEAF
-198 LKVSKDT
+198 LRVSKDT

-218 DKWSNPM
+218 DKWSDPK
-225 YGGKPMYEDNQ
+225 YGGKPEYEDNQ

-247 DLNGHGIVGVNNNA
+247 DLNGHGIVGINNNA

-298 GYVLDSCSLYDNKF
+298 GYILDSCSLYDNEF
-312 SGWEHSSINSDWK
+312 DGWKHSSINSDWK
-325 YLAQNFDH
+325 YLAQNSDH
-333 VTFDSGTWR
+333 VTFNSGTWR

-378 ITKNVAFMAADES
+378 ITKNVAFMKTDES
-391 IFKASTTAVA
+391 IFKAGITAVA

-423 NGARAYQKESNAQE
+423 NVARAYQKESNAQE

-456 TFNMYGGTV
+456 TFNMYGGKIA
-465 SENATY
+465 ENATY

-517 FPQITN
+517 FPQVTN

-536 RATVTVKG
+536 GTTVTVQG

-558 LVSSND
+558 LISSND

-569 KDLAASNIVPV
+569 EDLAASNIVPV

-601 YNSDGS
+601 YNDDGT

-623 ELATEQVAHETSGI
+623 ELATEQVVHETSGI

-687 NTRNYA
+687 DTRNYA
-693 KHWDKTANGGAG
+693 MHWDKTANGGAG
-705 GYVYTGSSSAG
+705 GYVYTAFATGAG
-716 ISDGFTWSDT
+716 NGYTWSDT
-726 SDDVYLPDG
+726 SDDVYLPEG

-755 MVDKAG
+755 MVDKEG

-788 GATTAT
+788 GATSST
-794 PLQTDIQFFSL
+794 PMQTDIQFFSL

-813 RDINYNLPS
+813 RDNYADLPTRQTVTLDTVTCELLDLTLTPEGKLPS
-822 YVNDAKESEYYSGGT
+822 WAQ
-837 GTKARPMDLR
+837 R
-847 GSENG
+847 
-852 GPALPPG
+852 
-859 CAPGTL
+859 TL
-865 QEDGGWPSQSLRDSY
+865 YR
-880 LVSVVKAS
+880 VA
-888 DVEGVIG
+888 VI
-895 DTDWTYRKDYLS
+895 DTDKFNDEQGQYRKSYLS
-907 PYVGYI
+907 PYQGYV
-913 DFSTKYA
+913 DFDTVYP
-920 AGTTWSVEW
+920 AGRFFYTTEIRYNNNSD
-929 SVHFQKNKV
+929 
-938 WPKYNKDTYW
+938 PYIAYNKETYFKADPEKNPT
-948 MTAADLNPATT
+948 TA

-965 VVFPQRACQID
+965 VVFPQRAYQID
-976 SAASQLSEYE
+976 ATASQLSKSE

-1046 INIDNLITG
+1046 INIDSLITG

-1060 TINTAEDGSSF
+1060 IINTAEDGSSF

-1090 DYKAYKASNILA
+1090 DYKAYKASNVLA
-1102 DRIANRKSELASITK
+1102 DRIANRQSELASITK

-1140 GPEIVTLNNKDE
+1140 GPEIVTLNNKDA
-1152 LQSINVDAARSGS
+1152 LQSINVDAAHSGS

-1225 TTTNLLRAVAIAG
+1225 TTTNLLRAVALAG

-1267 VKSKVYEKL
+1267 VKSRVYEKL

-1288 YDVDKLLGGTYSGYQ
+1288 YDVDKLLGGSYSGHQ
-1303 SVTIEDKKWTFTT
+1303 SVTIEDKKWTFTEG
-1316 PDSEFVA
+1316 SEFAA
-1323 NLTTGKTG
+1323 NVTIGKTG
-1331 KAGYVDA
+1331 KAGYKDA
-1338 GLFYTNIVITDANKD
+1338 GLFYTNIVITDANKN

>member
-1 MASFRRN
+1 
-8 RAVAVAAAPMTPLRK
+8 
-23 IKGQEK
+23 
-29 CTVRHAYKPGAK
+29 
-41 IKRKV
+41 
-46 IIMKTRKVGKIVSLL
+46 MKTRKVGKIVSLL

-76 VLADNAADKSFDDS
+76 VLADSTKYADVTWLDVSSFTELHEAIEKANDASAKADKTVYIRLTADITSQRPWFYGDSDGVSDPGDWGKMYVYSTVRMNYDDDNGGGAQRRKPKGLWTVVGQMETHDANWVLNDQTTSPYYSKNPDSPFYGMTVETMEGGFRVVPGEIQQLVGMGSFATGSIPGHSGNDEKIGNEYDERMLIVKDGTNVFLNLNGKTLKGSDYNAYSGAPKYQMSVINVAKGGSLTVLDLSNAAD
-90 NCIEVSD
+90 
-97 YDALKSALD
+97 
-106 NASTDGS
+106 G
-113 KTYIKLQSD
+113 
-122 ISLGVPYNHGSR
+122 
-134 GDSEVSYFAY
+134 
-144 EAMKVTAYLKTK
+144 M
-156 KNRAGS
+156 
-162 TVKDEWLSI
+162 
-171 AQFVSELQSTN
+171 
-182 SALYKTLMS
+182 
-191 YNEKEAV
+191 
-198 LKVSKDT
+198 
-205 LSLFDKTFGALNE
+205 
-218 DKWSNPM
+218 
-225 YGGKPMYEDNQ
+225 
-236 LVVHENTNVVI
+236 
-247 DLNGHGIVGVNNNA
+247 
-261 TAYTGTPSYQSTV
+261 
-274 FVVKGTL
+274 
-281 TIMDRSPEQ
+281 
-290 VGYISGGT
+290 ISGGT
-298 GYVLDSCSLYDNKF
+298 GSIYYDENISKSARDEAKRFAVFGENWEQLDVS
-312 SGWEHSSINSDWK
+312 
-325 YLAQNFDH
+325 
-333 VTFDSGTWR
+333 SGTTWTKLSKSAR
-342 HIDHSR
+342 YRTFFASQSLWITNAEESR
-348 HTYWYYNA
+348 
-356 TESKGGGINV
+356 GGGIYV
-366 QDGGTLNLVSGK
+366 YDGGTLNLESGK
-378 ITKNVAFMAADES
+378 ITNNGAWMGSDAA
-391 IFKASTTAVA
+391 IFNSGVSSVA
-401 KGGGVYVSDGGTF
+401 KGGGVYVEAGGTF
-414 NMYGGEITQ
+414 NMYGGEISK
-423 NGARAYQKESNAQE
+423 NAARAYQKTSTGYLD
-437 SHAYGGGVYVEA
+437 SYAYGGGVYVEA
-449 AADGKAA
+449 AADGKVA
-456 TFNMYGGTV
+456 TFNMYGGKIA
-465 SENATY
+465 ENATY
-471 AETYS
+471 AETYAG
-476 SGKTKNVVSEGAG
+476 GKTKSSDAEGAG

-507 GPTTSAMLAS
+507 GPTTSEMLAS

-528 ITRNGVRE
+528 ITRNGARDGS
-536 RATVTVKG
+536 TVTVKG

-651 DGAGVYLGTTARMNV
+651 DGAGVCLGTTARMNV

-705 GYVYTGSSSAG
+705 GYVYTGSYSAG

-755 MVDKAG
+755 MVDKKGEA
-761 DVSVGATGRASN
+761 SVGATGRASN
-773 RVIVKSATDLDYNLW
+773 RVIVKSATGLDYNLW

-813 RDINYNLPS
+813 RDINYNLPP
-822 YVNDAKESEYYSGGT
+822 YVKDAKESEYYSGAT
-837 GTKARPMDLR
+837 NEPARPMDLR

-859 CAPGTL
+859 CARGTL
-865 QEDGGWPSQSLRDSY
+865 QEDGGWPSKSLRDSY
-880 LVSVVKAS
+880 LVSVVNAT

-895 DTDWTYRKDYLS
+895 GTDWTYRKDYLS
-907 PYVGYI
+907 PYIGYI

-929 SVHFQKNKV
+929 QTRFRKDKV

-965 VVFPQRACQID
+965 VVFPQRAYQID
-976 SAASQLSEYE
+976 SAVSQLSKYE

-996 IYDDNGFGSDAAP
+996 IYDDNRFGSDAAP

-1034 GENVNNQSLNEA
+1034 GENVNNQTLNEA
-1046 INIDNLITG
+1046 INIDRLITG
-1055 KSVFK
+1055 KSVVFK

-1090 DYKAYKASNILA
+1090 DYKAYKASNVLA

-1214 FQTVQRQNDDG
+1214 FQTVQRKNDDG
-1225 TTTNLLRAVAIAG
+1225 TFTDLLRAVALAG

-1267 VKSKVYEKL
+1267 VKSKIYEKL
-1276 GVNRTAGAAKTY
+1276 GVNRSAADAKSY
-1288 YDVDKLLGGTYSGYQ
+1288 YDADTLLGGDYYTNHKTSYNI
-1303 SVTIEDKKWTFTT
+1303 VNKKWKFTEG
-1316 PDSEFVA
+1316 SEFVA

-1331 KAGYVDA
+1331 KTGYIDA
-1338 GLFYTNIVITDANKD
+1338 GLFYANIVITDANKE
-1353 TVYFVTPYAKM
+1353 TVYFVTPYAKKD
-1364 GNTYYYGES
+1364 NTYFYGES
-1373 RAACYADA
+1373 RAACYTDA
-1381 PTA
+1381 TTA

>member
-1 MASFRRN
+1 
-8 RAVAVAAAPMTPLRK
+8 
-23 IKGQEK
+23 
-29 CTVRHAYKPGAK
+29 
-41 IKRKV
+41 
-46 IIMKTRKVGKIVSLL
+46 MKTRKVGKIVSLL

-90 NCIEVSD
+90 NCIEVSN

-144 EAMKVTAYLKTK
+144 EAMKVTAYLKTRI
-156 KNRAGS
+156 NWAGS

-171 AQFVSELQSTN
+171 ADFVSELQSTN
-182 SALYKTLMS
+182 PALYKTLMS
-191 YNEKEAV
+191 YNEKEAF

-205 LSLFDKTFGALNE
+205 LSLFDKTFGDLKEN
-218 DKWSNPM
+218 KWSDPK

-281 TIMDRSPEQ
+281 TIMDRTPDQ

-298 GYVLDSCSLYDNKF
+298 GYILDSCSLYDNKF

-325 YLAQNFDH
+325 YLAQNSDH
-333 VTFDSGTWR
+333 VTFNPGTWR

-356 TESKGGGINV
+356 TESNGGGINV

-378 ITKNVAFMAADES
+378 ITKNVAFMSTDES
-391 IFKASTTAVA
+391 IFKAGITAVA

-423 NGARAYQKESNAQE
+423 NVARAYQKESNAQE

-449 AADGKAA
+449 AADGKVA
-456 TFNMYGGTV
+456 TFNMYGGKIA
-465 SENATY
+465 ENATY

-517 FPQITN
+517 FPQVTN

-528 ITRNGVRE
+528 ITRNGVTDG
-536 RATVTVKG
+536 ATVTVQG

-558 LVSSND
+558 LISSND

-569 KDLAASNIVPV
+569 RDVASSNFVPA
-580 GNNATHIMRDEE
+580 GNNTTHIMRDEE

-601 YNSDGS
+601 YNDDGT

-623 ELATEQVAHETSGI
+623 ELATEQVVHETSGI

-687 NTRNYA
+687 ETRNYA
-693 KHWDKTANGGAG
+693 MHWDKTANGGAG
-705 GYVYTGSSSAG
+705 GYVYTAFAEGAG
-716 ISDGFTWSDT
+716 NGYTWSDT
-726 SDDVYLPDG
+726 SDDVYLPEG

-755 MVDKAG
+755 MVDKEG

-788 GATTAT
+788 GATSST
-794 PLQTDIQFFSL
+794 PMQTDIQFFTL

-813 RDINYNLPS
+813 RDNYADLPTRQTVTLDTVTCELLDLTLTPEGKLPS
-822 YVNDAKESEYYSGGT
+822 WAQ
-837 GTKARPMDLR
+837 R
-847 GSENG
+847 
-852 GPALPPG
+852 
-859 CAPGTL
+859 TL
-865 QEDGGWPSQSLRDSY
+865 YR
-880 LVSVVKAS
+880 VA
-888 DVEGVIG
+888 VI
-895 DTDWTYRKDYLS
+895 DTDKFNDEQGQYRKKYLS
-907 PYVGYI
+907 PYQGYV
-913 DFSTKYA
+913 DFDTVYP
-920 AGTTWSVEW
+920 AGRFFYTTEVRYNTNS
-929 SVHFQKNKV
+929 N
-938 WPKYNKDTYW
+938 PYIAYNKETYFKADPEKNPT
-948 MTAADLNPATT
+948 TA

-965 VVFPQRACQID
+965 VVFPQRAYQID
-976 SAASQLSEYE
+976 ATASQLSESE

-1034 GENVNNQSLNEA
+1034 GKNVNDQSLNAA
-1046 INIDNLITG
+1046 INIDNLITS

-1060 TINTAEDGSSF
+1060 IINTAEDGSAF
-1071 TFYGANRPTG
+1071 TFYGAKRPTG
-1081 TLMFNKIVP
+1081 TIMFNKIVP
-1090 DYKAYKASNILA
+1090 DYKAYKASNVLA
-1102 DRIANRKSELASITK
+1102 DRTANRKSELTSITK
-1117 TDGKHEDKDLYF
+1117 TDGEHEDKDLYF

-1140 GPEIVTLNNKDE
+1140 GPEIVTLNNKDA
-1152 LQSINVDAARSGS
+1152 LQSINVDATKASGT

-1175 DLSKIINQNVNAQ
+1175 NLSKIINQNVNAQ

-1225 TTTNLLRAVAIAG
+1225 TTTNLLRAVALAG

-1267 VKSKVYEKL
+1267 VKSRVYEKL

-1288 YDVDKLLGGTYSGYQ
+1288 YDVDKLLGGTWSGQ
-1303 SVTIEDKKWTFTT
+1303 TSVKIEDKAWTFTEGS
-1316 PDSEFVA
+1316 SEFAA
-1323 NLTTGKTG
+1323 NVTTGATG
-1331 KAGYVDA
+1331 KAGYKDA

-1373 RAACYADA
+1373 RAACYTDA

>member
-1 MASFRRN
+1 
-8 RAVAVAAAPMTPLRK
+8 
-23 IKGQEK
+23 
-29 CTVRHAYKPGAK
+29 
-41 IKRKV
+41 
-46 IIMKTRKVGKIVSLL
+46 MKTRKVGKIVSLL

-144 EAMKVTAYLKTK
+144 EAMRVTAYLKTK
-156 KNRAGS
+156 KNWAGS

-218 DKWSNPM
+218 DKWSNPK

-298 GYVLDSCSLYDNKF
+298 GYVLDSCSLYDNEF
-312 SGWEHSSINSDWK
+312 SGWNHSSINSDWK
-325 YLAQNFDH
+325 YLAQNGDH
-333 VTFDSGTWR
+333 VTFTNGTWR

-356 TESKGGGINV
+356 TETKGGGINV
-366 QDGGTLNLVSGK
+366 QNGGTLNLVSGK
-378 ITKNVAFMAADES
+378 ITKNVAFMATDES
-391 IFKASTTAVA
+391 IFKASTTAIA

-423 NGARAYQKESNAQE
+423 NVARTYQKESNAQE

-456 TFNMYGGTV
+456 TFNMYGGKIA
-465 SENATY
+465 ENATY

-536 RATVTVKG
+536 GATVTVKG

-580 GNNATHIMRDEE
+580 GNNATHIMRDEV

-623 ELATEQVAHETSGI
+623 ELATEQVAHEASGI

-705 GYVYTGSSSAG
+705 GYVYTGSYSAG
-716 ISDGFTWSDT
+716 ISNGFTWSDT

-740 GDSLFESR
+740 GDTLFESR

-788 GATTAT
+788 GATTAS

-837 GTKARPMDLR
+837 GTTARPMDLR

-859 CAPGTL
+859 CAPGVL
-865 QEDGGWPSQSLRDSY
+865 QEDGAWPSQSLRDSY

-907 PYVGYI
+907 PYIGYI

-929 SVHFQKNKV
+929 SVRFRKDKV
-938 WPKYNKDTYW
+938 WPKYNRDTYW

-965 VVFPQRACQID
+965 VVFPQRAYQID
-976 SAASQLSEYE
+976 SAISQLSKYE

-1009 VLRFGKGDRQMY
+1009 VLRFGEGNRQMY

-1034 GENVNNQSLNEA
+1034 GVNVNDQSLNEA
-1046 INIDNLITG
+1046 INIDNLITS

-1090 DYKAYKASNILA
+1090 DYKAYKASNVLD
-1102 DRIANRKSELASITK
+1102 DRSTNRKSELASITK

-1140 GPEIVTLNNKDE
+1140 GPEIVTLNNKDK
-1152 LQSINVDAARSGS
+1152 LQSINVDAAARSGS

-1175 DLSKIINQNVNAQ
+1175 DLNKIINQNVNAQ

-1201 ELAEARKKVSNVM
+1201 ELAEARKKVSNVKY
-1214 FQTVQRQNDDG
+1214 QIIKSADNKD
-1225 TTTNLLRAVAIAG
+1225 LLRVVAIAG
-1238 SQYLDFDEVGFVIST
+1238 SDYPDFEAVGFVIST

-1267 VKSKVYEKL
+1267 ANSDIYERL
-1276 GVNRTAGAAKTY
+1276 GVTKDGTQMC
-1288 YDVDKLLGGTYSGYQ
+1288 YDVDRLLGGNYYGAATGNHPSIKIDEEFKWEFTEG
-1303 SVTIEDKKWTFTT
+1303 SMFADNVTIGQ
-1316 PDSEFVA
+1316 
-1323 NLTTGKTG
+1323 TGKP
-1331 KAGYVDA
+1331 GYKDA
-1338 GLFYTNIVITDANKD
+1338 GLFYTNILIDDKNRN
-1353 TVYFVTPYAKM
+1353 TVYFVTPYAKLYD
-1364 GNTYYYGES
+1364 GTYYYGES
-1373 RAACYADA
+1373 RAVCYADYYVA
-1381 PTA
+1381 S

>member
-1 MASFRRN
+1 
-8 RAVAVAAAPMTPLRK
+8 
-23 IKGQEK
+23 
-29 CTVRHAYKPGAK
+29 
-41 IKRKV
+41 
-46 IIMKTRKVGKIVSLL
+46 MKTRKVGKIVSLL

-76 VLADNAADKSFDDS
+76 VLADSTKYADVTWLDVSSFTELHEAIEKANDASAKADKTVYIRLTADITSQRPWFYGDSDGVSDPGDWGKMYVYSTVRMNYDDDNGGGAQRRKPKGLWTVVGQMETHDANWVLNDQTTSPYYSKNPDSPFYGMTVETMEGGFRVVPGEIQQLVGMGSFATGSIPGHSGNDEKIGNEYDERMLIVKDGTNVFLNLNGKTLKGSDYNAYSGAPKYQMSVINVAKGGSLTVLDLSNAAD
-90 NCIEVSD
+90 
-97 YDALKSALD
+97 
-106 NASTDGS
+106 G
-113 KTYIKLQSD
+113 
-122 ISLGVPYNHGSR
+122 
-134 GDSEVSYFAY
+134 
-144 EAMKVTAYLKTK
+144 M
-156 KNRAGS
+156 
-162 TVKDEWLSI
+162 
-171 AQFVSELQSTN
+171 
-182 SALYKTLMS
+182 
-191 YNEKEAV
+191 
-198 LKVSKDT
+198 
-205 LSLFDKTFGALNE
+205 
-218 DKWSNPM
+218 
-225 YGGKPMYEDNQ
+225 
-236 LVVHENTNVVI
+236 
-247 DLNGHGIVGVNNNA
+247 
-261 TAYTGTPSYQSTV
+261 
-274 FVVKGTL
+274 
-281 TIMDRSPEQ
+281 
-290 VGYISGGT
+290 ISGGT
-298 GYVLDSCSLYDNKF
+298 GSIYYDENISKSARDEAKRFAVFGENWEQLDVS
-312 SGWEHSSINSDWK
+312 
-325 YLAQNFDH
+325 
-333 VTFDSGTWR
+333 SGTTWTKLSKSAR
-342 HIDHSR
+342 YRTFFASQSLWITNAEESR
-348 HTYWYYNA
+348 
-356 TESKGGGINV
+356 GGGIYV
-366 QDGGTLNLVSGK
+366 YDGGTLNLESGK
-378 ITKNVAFMAADES
+378 ITNNGAWMGSDAA
-391 IFKASTTAVA
+391 IFNSGVSSVA
-401 KGGGVYVSDGGTF
+401 KGGGVYVEAGGTF
-414 NMYGGEITQ
+414 NMYGGEISK
-423 NGARAYQKESNAQE
+423 NAARAYQKTSTGYLD
-437 SHAYGGGVYVEA
+437 SYAYGGGVYVEA
-449 AADGKAA
+449 AADGKVA
-456 TFNMYGGTV
+456 TFNMYGGKIA
-465 SENATY
+465 ENATY
-471 AETYS
+471 AETYAG
-476 SGKTKNVVSEGAG
+476 GKTKSSDAEGAG

-507 GPTTSAMLAS
+507 GPTTSEMLAS

-528 ITRNGVRE
+528 ITRNGARDGS
-536 RATVTVKG
+536 TVTVKG

-553 NIKKA
+553 NIKKV

-569 KDLAASNIVPV
+569 NDLAASNIVPV

-705 GYVYTGSSSAG
+705 GYVYTGSYSAG

-755 MVDKAG
+755 MVDKEGEA
-761 DVSVGATGRASN
+761 SVGATGRASN
-773 RVIVKSATDLDYNLW
+773 RVIVKSATGLDYNLW

-813 RDINYNLPS
+813 RDINYNLPP
-822 YVNDAKESEYYSGGT
+822 YVKDAKESEYYSGAT
-837 GTKARPMDLR
+837 NEPARPMDLR

-865 QEDGGWPSQSLRDSY
+865 QEDGGWPSKSLRDSY
-880 LVSVVKAS
+880 LVSVVNAT

-895 DTDWTYRKDYLS
+895 GTDWTYRKDYLS
-907 PYVGYI
+907 PYIGYI

-929 SVHFQKNKV
+929 QTRFRKDKV

-965 VVFPQRACQID
+965 VVFPQRAYQID
-976 SAASQLSEYE
+976 SAVSQLSEYE

-996 IYDDNGFGSDAAP
+996 IYDDNRFGSDAAP

-1034 GENVNNQSLNEA
+1034 GENVNNQTLNEA
-1046 INIDNLITG
+1046 INIDRLITG
-1055 KSVFK
+1055 KSVVFK

-1090 DYKAYKASNILA
+1090 DYKAYKASNVLA

-1214 FQTVQRQNDDG
+1214 FQTVQRKNDNG
-1225 TTTNLLRAVAIAG
+1225 TFTDLLRAVALAG

-1267 VKSKVYEKL
+1267 VKSKIYEKL
-1276 GVNRTAGAAKTY
+1276 GVNRSAADAKSY
-1288 YDVDKLLGGTYSGYQ
+1288 YDADTLLGGDYYTNHKTSYNI
-1303 SVTIEDKKWTFTT
+1303 VNKKWKFTEG
-1316 PDSEFVA
+1316 SEFVA

-1331 KAGYVDA
+1331 KTGYIDA
-1338 GLFYTNIVITDANKD
+1338 GLFYANIVITDANKE

-1364 GNTYYYGES
+1364 GNTYFYGES
-1373 RAACYADA
+1373 RAACYTDA
-1381 PTA
+1381 TTA

>member
-1 MASFRRN
+1 
-8 RAVAVAAAPMTPLRK
+8 
-23 IKGQEK
+23 
-29 CTVRHAYKPGAK
+29 
-41 IKRKV
+41 
-46 IIMKTRKVGKIVSLL
+46 MKTRKVGKIVSLL

-76 VLADNAADKSFDDS
+76 VLADSTKYADVTWLDVGTFAELHEAIEKANDASAKADRTVYVRLTADITSQRPWFQGDSDGVSEPGNWGKMYVYSTVKMNYDDDFGGGAQQRKSGGLWTVSGTIHKHDANWVLNNQTTSPYYSKNPDSPFYGMTVETMEGGFRVVPGEMQQLVGMGSLASVNWPGHSGNDEKIGNEYDERMLIVKDGTNVFLNLNGKTLKGSNYNAYSGAPKYQMSVINVAKGGSLTVLDLSNAAD
-90 NCIEVSD
+90 
-97 YDALKSALD
+97 
-106 NASTDGS
+106 G
-113 KTYIKLQSD
+113 
-122 ISLGVPYNHGSR
+122 
-134 GDSEVSYFAY
+134 
-144 EAMKVTAYLKTK
+144 M
-156 KNRAGS
+156 
-162 TVKDEWLSI
+162 
-171 AQFVSELQSTN
+171 
-182 SALYKTLMS
+182 
-191 YNEKEAV
+191 
-198 LKVSKDT
+198 
-205 LSLFDKTFGALNE
+205 
-218 DKWSNPM
+218 
-225 YGGKPMYEDNQ
+225 
-236 LVVHENTNVVI
+236 
-247 DLNGHGIVGVNNNA
+247 
-261 TAYTGTPSYQSTV
+261 
-274 FVVKGTL
+274 
-281 TIMDRSPEQ
+281 
-290 VGYISGGT
+290 ISGGT
-298 GYVLDSCSLYDNKF
+298 GSVYYDENISKF
-312 SGWEHSSINSDWK
+312 ARDEAKRFAVFGENWEQLNIP
-325 YLAQNFDH
+325 
-333 VTFDSGTWR
+333 SGTTWTELSYSAR
-342 HIDHSR
+342 YRTYFASQSLWITNAEESR
-348 HTYWYYNA
+348 
-356 TESKGGGINV
+356 GGGIYV
-366 QDGGTLNLVSGK
+366 YDGGTLNLESGK
-378 ITKNVAFMAADES
+378 ITNNGAWMGSDAA
-391 IFKASTTAVA
+391 IFNSGVSSVA
-401 KGGGVYVSDGGTF
+401 KGGGVYVEAGGTF
-414 NMYGGEITQ
+414 NMYGGEISK
-423 NGARAYQKESNAQE
+423 NAARAYQKTSRGYLD
-437 SHAYGGGVYVEA
+437 SYAYGGGVYVEA
-449 AADGKAA
+449 AADGKVA
-456 TFNMYGGTV
+456 TFNMYGGKIA
-465 SENATY
+465 ENATY
-471 AETYS
+471 AEIYAG
-476 SGKTKNVVSEGAG
+476 GKTKSSDAEGAG

-507 GPTTSAMLAS
+507 GPTTSEMLAS
-517 FPQITN
+517 FPQIIN

-528 ITRNGVRE
+528 ITRNGARDGS
-536 RATVTVKG
+536 TVTVKG

-569 KDLAASNIVPV
+569 KDLAASNILPV

-813 RDINYNLPS
+813 RDINYNLPP
-822 YVNDAKESEYYSGGT
+822 YVKDAKESEYYSGGT
-837 GTKARPMDLR
+837 GTTARPMDLR

-859 CAPGTL
+859 CAPGVL
-865 QEDGGWPSQSLRDSY
+865 QEDGAWPSQSLRDSY

-907 PYVGYI
+907 PYIGYI

-929 SVHFQKNKV
+929 SVHFQRDKV

-965 VVFPQRACQID
+965 VVFPQRAYQID

-1060 TINTAEDGSSF
+1060 IINTAEDGSSF

-1090 DYKAYKASNILA
+1090 DYKAYKASNVLA

-1214 FQTVQRQNDDG
+1214 FQTVQRNDDG
-1225 TTTNLLRAVAIAG
+1225 TITNLLRAVALAG

-1267 VKSKVYEKL
+1267 VKSKIYEKL
-1276 GVNRTAGAAKTY
+1276 GVNSNANAAKSY
-1288 YDVDKLLGGTYSGYQ
+1288 YDADTLLGGDYYIKNKTSYNI
-1303 SVTIEDKKWTFTT
+1303 VNKKWEFT
-1316 PDSEFVA
+1316 DGSEFAA

-1331 KAGYVDA
+1331 KTGYIDA
-1338 GLFYTNIVITDANKD
+1338 GLFYANIVITDANKD

-1364 GNTYYYGES
+1364 GNTYFYGES
-1373 RAACYADA
+1373 RAACYTDA
-1381 PTA
+1381 TTA

>member
-1 MASFRRN
+1 
-8 RAVAVAAAPMTPLRK
+8 
-23 IKGQEK
+23 
-29 CTVRHAYKPGAK
+29 
-41 IKRKV
+41 
-46 IIMKTRKVGKIVSLL
+46 MKTRKVGKIVSLL

-90 NCIEVSD
+90 NCIEVSN

-144 EAMKVTAYLKTK
+144 EAMKVTAYLKTRI
-156 KNRAGS
+156 NWAGS

-171 AQFVSELQSTN
+171 ADFVSELQSTN
-182 SALYKTLMS
+182 PALYKTLMS
-191 YNEKEAV
+191 YNEKEAF

-205 LSLFDKTFGALNE
+205 LSLFDKTFGDLKEN
-218 DKWSNPM
+218 KWSDPK

-281 TIMDRSPEQ
+281 TIMDRTPDQ

-325 YLAQNFDH
+325 YLAQNSDH
-333 VTFDSGTWR
+333 VTFTSGTWR

-356 TESKGGGINV
+356 TESNGGGINV

-378 ITKNVAFMAADES
+378 ITKNVAFMSADES
-391 IFKASTTAVA
+391 IFKAGITAVA

-423 NGARAYQKESNAQE
+423 NVARAYQKESNAQE

-449 AADGKAA
+449 AADGKVA
-456 TFNMYGGTV
+456 TFNMYGGKIA
-465 SENATY
+465 ENATY

-528 ITRNGVRE
+528 ITRNGVTDG
-536 RATVTVKG
+536 ATVTVQG

-558 LVSSND
+558 LISSND

-569 KDLAASNIVPV
+569 RDVASSNFVPA
-580 GNNATHIMRDEE
+580 GNNTTHIMRDEE

-601 YNSDGS
+601 YNDDGT

-623 ELATEQVAHETSGI
+623 ELATEQVVHETSGI

-687 NTRNYA
+687 DTRNYA
-693 KHWDKTANGGAG
+693 MHWDKTANGGAG
-705 GYVYTGSSSAG
+705 GYVYTAFAAG
-716 ISDGFTWSDT
+716 AGNGYTWSDT
-726 SDDVYLPDG
+726 SDDVYLPEG

-755 MVDKAG
+755 MVDKEG

-788 GATTAT
+788 GATSST
-794 PLQTDIQFFSL
+794 PMQTDIQFFSL

-813 RDINYNLPS
+813 RDNYADLPTRQTVTLDTVTCELLDLTLTPEGKLPS
-822 YVNDAKESEYYSGGT
+822 WAQ
-837 GTKARPMDLR
+837 R
-847 GSENG
+847 
-852 GPALPPG
+852 
-859 CAPGTL
+859 TL
-865 QEDGGWPSQSLRDSY
+865 YR
-880 LVSVVKAS
+880 VA
-888 DVEGVIG
+888 VI
-895 DTDWTYRKDYLS
+895 DTDKFNDEQGQYRKSYLS
-907 PYVGYI
+907 PYQGYV
-913 DFSTKYA
+913 DFDTVYP
-920 AGTTWSVEW
+920 AGRFFYTTEIRYNNNSD
-929 SVHFQKNKV
+929 
-938 WPKYNKDTYW
+938 PYIAYNKETYFKADPEKNPT
-948 MTAADLNPATT
+948 TA

-965 VVFPQRACQID
+965 VVFPQRAYQID
-976 SAASQLSEYE
+976 ATASQLSKSE

-1034 GENVNNQSLNEA
+1034 GENVDNKSLNEA
-1046 INIDNLITG
+1046 INIDSLITG

-1060 TINTAEDGSSF
+1060 IINTAEDGSSF

-1081 TLMFNKIVP
+1081 TIMFNKIVP
-1090 DYKAYKASNILA
+1090 DYKAYKASNVLA
-1102 DRIANRKSELASITK
+1102 DRTANRKSELTSITK

-1152 LQSINVDAARSGS
+1152 LQSINIDAAHSGS

-1225 TTTNLLRAVAIAG
+1225 TTTNLLRAVALAG

-1253 TNATPTIEGGYDYV
+1253 TNATPTIEGGYDFV
-1267 VKSKVYEKL
+1267 VKSRVYEKL

-1288 YDVDKLLGGTYSGYQ
+1288 YDVDKLLGGTYSGHQ
-1303 SVTIEDKKWTFTT
+1303 SVTVEDATWSFT
-1316 PDSEFVA
+1316 PGSQFAA
-1323 NLTTGKTG
+1323 NVTTGATG
-1331 KAGYVDA
+1331 KAGYKDA

-1364 GNTYYYGES
+1364 GNTYFYGES
-1373 RAACYADA
+1373 RAACYTDA

>member
-1 MASFRRN
+1 
-8 RAVAVAAAPMTPLRK
+8 
-23 IKGQEK
+23 
-29 CTVRHAYKPGAK
+29 
-41 IKRKV
+41 
-46 IIMKTRKVGKIVSLL
+46 MKTRKVGKIVSLL

-90 NCIEVSD
+90 NCIEVSN

-122 ISLGVPYNHGSR
+122 IRLGIPYNHGSR

-144 EAMKVTAYLKTK
+144 EAMKVTAYLKTRI
-156 KNRAGS
+156 NGAGS

-171 AQFVSELQSTN
+171 ADFVSELQSTN
-182 SALYKTLMS
+182 PALYKTLMS
-191 YNEKEAV
+191 YNEKEAF
-198 LKVSKDT
+198 LRVSKDT
-205 LSLFDKTFGALNE
+205 LSLFDKTFGDLKEN
-218 DKWSNPM
+218 KWSDPK
-225 YGGKPMYEDNQ
+225 YGGKPEYEDNQ

-281 TIMDRSPEQ
+281 TIMDRTPDQ

-298 GYVLDSCSLYDNKF
+298 GYVLDSCSLYDNEF
-312 SGWEHSSINSDWK
+312 DGWKHSSINSDWK
-325 YLAQNFDH
+325 YLAQNIDH
-333 VTFDSGTWR
+333 LTFTPGTWR

-378 ITKNVAFMAADES
+378 ITKNVAFMSADES
-391 IFKASTTAVA
+391 IFKAGITAVA

-423 NGARAYQKESNAQE
+423 NVARAYQKESNAQE

-449 AADGKAA
+449 AADGKVA
-456 TFNMYGGTV
+456 TFNMYGGKIA
-465 SENATY
+465 ENATY

-489 IYVGTGSVC
+489 VYVGTGSVC

-517 FPQITN
+517 FPQVTN

-528 ITRNGVRE
+528 ITRNGVTDG
-536 RATVTVKG
+536 ATVTVQG

-558 LVSSND
+558 LISSND

-592 SGLPLYIYD
+592 TGLPLYIYD

-623 ELATEQVAHETSGI
+623 ELATEQVVHETSGI
-637 YGTARGNENNKLTS
+637 YGTARGNEKNKLTS
-651 DGAGVYLGTTARMNV
+651 DGAGVYLGTNARMNV

-687 NTRNYA
+687 ETRNYA
-693 KHWDKTANGGAG
+693 MHWDKTANGGAG
-705 GYVYTGSSSAG
+705 GYVYTGYTAG
-716 ISDGFTWSDT
+716 AGNGYTWSDT
-726 SDDVYLPDG
+726 SDDVYLPEG

-755 MVDKAG
+755 MVDKEG

-788 GATTAT
+788 GATSST
-794 PLQTDIQFFSL
+794 PMQTDIQFFSL

-813 RDINYNLPS
+813 RDNYADLPTRQTVTLDSVTCELLDLTLTPEGKLPS
-822 YVNDAKESEYYSGGT
+822 WAE
-837 GTKARPMDLR
+837 R
-847 GSENG
+847 
-852 GPALPPG
+852 
-859 CAPGTL
+859 TL
-865 QEDGGWPSQSLRDSY
+865 YR
-880 LVSVVKAS
+880 VA
-888 DVEGVIG
+888 VI
-895 DTDWTYRKDYLS
+895 DTDKFKDEQGQYRKSYLS
-907 PYVGYI
+907 PYQGYV
-913 DFSTKYA
+913 DFDTVYP
-920 AGTTWSVEW
+920 AGRFFYTTEIRYNNNSD
-929 SVHFQKNKV
+929 
-938 WPKYNKDTYW
+938 PYIAYNKETYFKADPEKNPT
-948 MTAADLNPATT
+948 TA

-965 VVFPQRACQID
+965 VVFPQRAYQID
-976 SAASQLSEYE
+976 ATASQLSKSE

-1046 INIDNLITG
+1046 INIDTLITS
-1055 KSVFK
+1055 KSIFK
-1060 TINTAEDGSSF
+1060 IINRAEDGSSF

-1081 TLMFNKIVP
+1081 TLKFNKIVP
-1090 DYKAYKASNILA
+1090 DYKAYKASSVLA
-1102 DRIANRKSELASITK
+1102 DRTANRKSELTSITK
-1117 TDGKHEDKDLYF
+1117 TNGNEDKDLYF

-1140 GPEIVTLNNKDE
+1140 GPEIVTLNNKDA
-1152 LQSINVDAARSGS
+1152 LQSINVDAASSGS

-1225 TTTNLLRAVAIAG
+1225 TTTNLLRAVALAG

-1267 VKSKVYEKL
+1267 VKSRVYEKL
-1276 GVNRTAGAAKTY
+1276 GVNRTAGAEKTY
-1288 YDVDKLLGGTYSGYQ
+1288 YDVDKLLGGTWSGQ
-1303 SVTIEDKKWTFTT
+1303 TSVKIEDKAWTFTKG
-1316 PDSEFVA
+1316 SEFAA
-1323 NLTTGKTG
+1323 NVTTGATG
-1331 KAGYVDA
+1331 KAGYKDA

-1373 RAACYADA
+1373 RAACYTDA

>member
-1 MASFRRN
+1 
-8 RAVAVAAAPMTPLRK
+8 
-23 IKGQEK
+23 
-29 CTVRHAYKPGAK
+29 
-41 IKRKV
+41 
-46 IIMKTRKVGKIVSLL
+46 MKTKKVGKIVSLL

-97 YDALKSALD
+97 FYALKDALDKAP
-106 NASTDGS
+106 TDGT
-113 KTYIKLQSD
+113 KTYIKLSAD
-122 ISLGVPYNHGSR
+122 VTMGIPYYHDSR
-134 GDSEVSYFAY
+134 GESKQSYFAY
-144 EAMKVTAYLKTK
+144 ETMIVSGVWTTK
-156 KNRAGS
+156 QGGAFRY
-162 TVKDEWLSI
+162 KDKQLTMNEFI
-171 AQFVSELQSTN
+171 SELQSGN
-182 SALYKTLMS
+182 
-191 YNEKEAV
+191 AV
-198 LKVSKDT
+198 LYNAILAYDDNSVTLKVNGDNLKS
-205 LSLFDKTFGALNE
+205 FDKTFGDLKE
-218 DKWSNPM
+218 DKWSNPK
-225 YGGKPMYEDNQ
+225 YGGKPEYDDNQ

-247 DLNGHGIVGVNNNA
+247 DLNGHGIVGLNNNENA
-261 TAYTGTPSYQSTV
+261 FTGTPSYQSTV

-281 TIMDRSPEQ
+281 TVMDRSPEQ

-298 GYVLDSCSLYDNKF
+298 GYVIDSCTFYDNKM
-312 SGWEHSSINSDWK
+312 SDWK
-325 YLAQNFDH
+325 NSNI
-333 VTFDSGTWR
+333 DSNWKYRGNLPNTYPGDTWR
-342 HIDHSR
+342 HLEHTRHS
-348 HTYWYYNA
+348 YWYHNA

-423 NGARAYQKESNAQE
+423 NVARAYQKESNAQE
-437 SHAYGGGVYVEA
+437 SHAHGGGVYVEA
-449 AADGKAA
+449 AADGKVA

-476 SGKTKNVVSEGAG
+476 DGKTKNVVSEGAG

-507 GPTTSAMLAS
+507 GPTTSEMLAS

-569 KDLAASNIVPV
+569 KDLAASNILPV

-592 SGLPLYIYD
+592 SSLPLYIYD

-813 RDINYNLPS
+813 RDINYNLPP
-822 YVNDAKESEYYSGGT
+822 YVKDAKESEYYSGGT
-837 GTKARPMDLR
+837 GTTARPMDLR

-859 CAPGTL
+859 CAPGVL
-865 QEDGGWPSQSLRDSY
+865 QEDGAWPSQSLRDSY

-907 PYVGYI
+907 PYIGYI

-929 SVHFQKNKV
+929 SVHFQRDKV

-965 VVFPQRACQID
+965 VVFPQRAYQID

-1060 TINTAEDGSSF
+1060 IINTAEDGSSF

-1090 DYKAYKASNILA
+1090 DYKAYKASNVLA

-1214 FQTVQRQNDDG
+1214 FQTVQRNDDG
-1225 TTTNLLRAVAIAG
+1225 TITNLLRAVALAG

-1267 VKSKVYEKL
+1267 VKSKIYEKL
-1276 GVNRTAGAAKTY
+1276 GVNSNANAAKSY
-1288 YDVDKLLGGTYSGYQ
+1288 YDADTLLGGDYYKNHSTSYNIVNDTWEFTEGSEFAGN
-1303 SVTIEDKKWTFTT
+1303 VTIGQ
-1316 PDSEFVA
+1316 
-1323 NLTTGKTG
+1323 TGKL
-1331 KAGYVDA
+1331 GYKDA
-1338 GLFYTNIVITDANKD
+1338 GLFYANIVITDANKD

-1364 GNTYYYGES
+1364 GNTYFYGES
-1373 RAACYADA
+1373 RAACYTDA
-1381 PTA
+1381 TTA

>member
-1 MASFRRN
+1 
-8 RAVAVAAAPMTPLRK
+8 
-23 IKGQEK
+23 
-29 CTVRHAYKPGAK
+29 
-41 IKRKV
+41 
-46 IIMKTRKVGKIVSLL
+46 MKTRKVGKIVSLL

-76 VLADNAADKSFDDS
+76 VLADSTKYADVTWLDVGTFAELHEAIEKANDASAKADRTVYVRLTADITSQRPWFQGDSDGVSEPGNWGKMYVYSTVRMNYDDDFGGGAQQRKSGGLWTVSGTIHKHDANWVLNNQTTSPYYSKNPDSPFYGMTVETMEGGFRVVPGEMQQLVGMGSLASVNWPGHSGNDEKIGNEYDERMLIVKDGTNVFLNLNGKTLKGSNYNAYSGAPKYQMSVINVAKGGSLTVLDLSNAAD
-90 NCIEVSD
+90 
-97 YDALKSALD
+97 
-106 NASTDGS
+106 G
-113 KTYIKLQSD
+113 
-122 ISLGVPYNHGSR
+122 
-134 GDSEVSYFAY
+134 
-144 EAMKVTAYLKTK
+144 M
-156 KNRAGS
+156 
-162 TVKDEWLSI
+162 
-171 AQFVSELQSTN
+171 
-182 SALYKTLMS
+182 
-191 YNEKEAV
+191 
-198 LKVSKDT
+198 
-205 LSLFDKTFGALNE
+205 
-218 DKWSNPM
+218 
-225 YGGKPMYEDNQ
+225 
-236 LVVHENTNVVI
+236 
-247 DLNGHGIVGVNNNA
+247 
-261 TAYTGTPSYQSTV
+261 
-274 FVVKGTL
+274 
-281 TIMDRSPEQ
+281 
-290 VGYISGGT
+290 ISGGT
-298 GYVLDSCSLYDNKF
+298 GSVYYDENISKSARDEAKRF
-312 SGWEHSSINSDWK
+312 AVFGENWEQLNIP
-325 YLAQNFDH
+325 
-333 VTFDSGTWR
+333 SGTTWTELSYSAR
-342 HIDHSR
+342 YRTYFASQSLWITNAEESR
-348 HTYWYYNA
+348 
-356 TESKGGGINV
+356 GGGIYV
-366 QDGGTLNLVSGK
+366 YDGGTLNLESGK
-378 ITKNVAFMAADES
+378 ITNNGAWMGSDAA
-391 IFKASTTAVA
+391 IFNSGVSSVA
-401 KGGGVYVSDGGTF
+401 KGGGVYVEAGGTF
-414 NMYGGEITQ
+414 NMYGGEISK
-423 NGARAYQKESNAQE
+423 NAARAYQKTSRGYLD
-437 SHAYGGGVYVEA
+437 SYAYGGGVYVEA
-449 AADGKAA
+449 AADGKVA
-456 TFNMYGGTV
+456 TFNMYGGKIA
-465 SENATY
+465 ENATY
-471 AETYS
+471 AEIYAG
-476 SGKTKNVVSEGAG
+476 GKTKSSDAEGAG

-507 GPTTSAMLAS
+507 GPTTSEMLAS
-517 FPQITN
+517 FPQIIN

-528 ITRNGVRE
+528 ITRNGARDGS
-536 RATVTVKG
+536 TVTVKG

-558 LVSSND
+558 LVSAND

-569 KDLAASNIVPV
+569 KDLAASNILPV
-580 GNNATHIMRDEE
+580 GNNVTHIMRDEE

-666 GERTWITGNY
+666 GERTWITDNY

-813 RDINYNLPS
+813 RDINYNLPP
-822 YVNDAKESEYYSGGT
+822 YVKDAKESEYYSGGT
-837 GTKARPMDLR
+837 GTTARPMDLR

-859 CAPGTL
+859 CAPGVL
-865 QEDGGWPSQSLRDSY
+865 QEDGAWPSQSLRDSY

-907 PYVGYI
+907 PYIGYI

-929 SVHFQKNKV
+929 SVHFQRDKV

-965 VVFPQRACQID
+965 VVFPQRAYQID

-1060 TINTAEDGSSF
+1060 IINTAEDGSSF

-1090 DYKAYKASNILA
+1090 DYKAYKASNVLA

-1214 FQTVQRQNDDG
+1214 FQTVQRNDDG
-1225 TTTNLLRAVAIAG
+1225 TITNLLRAVALAG

-1267 VKSKVYEKL
+1267 VKSKIYEKL
-1276 GVNRTAGAAKTY
+1276 GVNSNANAAKSY
-1288 YDVDKLLGGTYSGYQ
+1288 YDADTLLGGDYYIKNKTSYNI
-1303 SVTIEDKKWTFTT
+1303 VNKKWEFT
-1316 PDSEFVA
+1316 DGSEFAA

-1331 KAGYVDA
+1331 KTGYIDA
-1338 GLFYTNIVITDANKD
+1338 GLFYANIVITDANKD

-1364 GNTYYYGES
+1364 GNTYFYGES
-1373 RAACYADA
+1373 RAACYTDA
-1381 PTA
+1381 TTA

>member
-1 MASFRRN
+1 
-8 RAVAVAAAPMTPLRK
+8 
-23 IKGQEK
+23 
-29 CTVRHAYKPGAK
+29 
-41 IKRKV
+41 
-46 IIMKTRKVGKIVSLL
+46 MKTRKVGKIVSLIL
-61 VAIVLVATIMIPAAG
+61 AIVLVAVIMVPAAS

-156 KNRAGS
+156 RNWAGS

-171 AQFVSELQSTN
+171 ADFVSELQSTN

-205 LSLFDKTFGALNE
+205 LSLFDKTFGDLKE
-218 DKWSNPM
+218 DKWSDPK

-281 TIMDRSPEQ
+281 TIMDRTPDQ

-298 GYVLDSCSLYDNKF
+298 GYVLDSCSLYDNEF
-312 SGWEHSSINSDWK
+312 SGWNHSSINSDWK
-325 YLAQNFDH
+325 YLAQNGDH
-333 VTFDSGTWR
+333 VTFNNGTWR

-356 TESKGGGINV
+356 TVTKGGGINV
-366 QDGGTLNLVSGK
+366 QNGGTLNLVSGK
-378 ITKNVAFMAADES
+378 ITKNVAFMATDES
-391 IFKASTTAVA
+391 IFKASTTAIA

-423 NGARAYQKESNAQE
+423 NVARAYQKESNAQE

-456 TFNMYGGTV
+456 TFNMYGGKIA
-465 SENATY
+465 ENATY

-489 IYVGTGSVC
+489 IYVGAGSVC
-498 NIMGSADAE
+498 NIMGSVDAK
-507 GPTTSAMLAS
+507 GPTTSEMLAS
-517 FPQITN
+517 FPQVTN

-569 KDLAASNIVPV
+569 KDLAASNVLPV

-837 GTKARPMDLR
+837 GTTARPMDLR

-965 VVFPQRACQID
+965 VVFPQRAYQID

-1046 INIDNLITG
+1046 INIDSLITG

-1060 TINTAEDGSSF
+1060 IINTAEDGSSF

-1090 DYKAYKASNILA
+1090 DYKAYKASNVLA
-1102 DRIANRKSELASITK
+1102 DRTANRKSELASITK

-1175 DLSKIINQNVNAQ
+1175 DLRKIINQNVNAQ

-1201 ELAEARKKVSNVM
+1201 ELAEARKKVSNVR

-1238 SQYLDFDEVGFVIST
+1238 SQYPDFDEIGFVIST

-1267 VKSKVYEKL
+1267 VKSRVYEKL

-1288 YDVDKLLGGTYSGYQ
+1288 YDVDKLLGGTYSGHQ
-1303 SVTIEDKKWTFTT
+1303 SVTVEDAKWSFT
-1316 PDSEFVA
+1316 PDSEFAA

-1331 KAGYVDA
+1331 KTGYVDA

-1364 GNTYYYGES
+1364 GNTYFYGES

>member
-1 MASFRRN
+1 
-8 RAVAVAAAPMTPLRK
+8 
-23 IKGQEK
+23 
-29 CTVRHAYKPGAK
+29 
-41 IKRKV
+41 
-46 IIMKTRKVGKIVSLL
+46 MKTRKVGKIVSLL
-61 VAIVLVATIMIPAAG
+61 VAIVLVATIMIPAAS

-90 NCIEVSD
+90 NCIEVSN

-156 KNRAGS
+156 KNWAGS

-171 AQFVSELQSTN
+171 ADFVSELQSTN
-182 SALYKTLMS
+182 PALYKTLMS

-218 DKWSNPM
+218 DKWSDPK

-298 GYVLDSCSLYDNKF
+298 GYILDSCSLYDNKF
-312 SGWEHSSINSDWK
+312 DGWKHSSINSDWK
-325 YLAQNFDH
+325 YLAQNSDH
-333 VTFDSGTWR
+333 VTFTSGTWR
-342 HIDHSR
+342 HLDHSR

-378 ITKNVAFMAADES
+378 ITKNVAFMKTDDS
-391 IFKASTTAVA
+391 IFKAGITAVA

-423 NGARAYQKESNAQE
+423 NVARAYQKESNAQE

-449 AADGKAA
+449 AADGKVA
-456 TFNMYGGTV
+456 TFNMYGGKIA
-465 SENATY
+465 ENATY

-489 IYVGTGSVC
+489 IYVGAGSVC

-517 FPQITN
+517 FPQVTN

-528 ITRNGVRE
+528 ITRNGVTDG
-536 RATVTVKG
+536 ATVTVQG

-558 LVSSND
+558 LISSND

-569 KDLAASNIVPV
+569 EDLAASNIVPV

-592 SGLPLYIYD
+592 TDLPLYIYD

-623 ELATEQVAHETSGI
+623 ELATEQVVHETSGI
-637 YGTARGNENNKLTS
+637 YGTARGNGNNKLTS

-687 NTRNYA
+687 ETRNYA
-693 KHWDKTANGGAG
+693 MHWDKTANGGAG
-705 GYVYTGSSSAG
+705 GYVYTGYTAG
-716 ISDGFTWSDT
+716 AGNGYTWSDT
-726 SDDVYLPDG
+726 SDDVYLPEG

-755 MVDKAG
+755 MVDKEG

-788 GATTAT
+788 GATSST
-794 PLQTDIQFFSL
+794 PMQTDIQFFSL

-813 RDINYNLPS
+813 RDNYADLPTRQTVTLDSVTCELLDLTLTPEGKLPS
-822 YVNDAKESEYYSGGT
+822 WAE
-837 GTKARPMDLR
+837 R
-847 GSENG
+847 
-852 GPALPPG
+852 
-859 CAPGTL
+859 TL
-865 QEDGGWPSQSLRDSY
+865 YR
-880 LVSVVKAS
+880 VA
-888 DVEGVIG
+888 VI
-895 DTDWTYRKDYLS
+895 DTDKFNDEQGQYRKSYLS
-907 PYVGYI
+907 PYQGYV
-913 DFSTKYA
+913 DFDTVYP
-920 AGTTWSVEW
+920 AGRFFYTTEARYNTNS
-929 SVHFQKNKV
+929 N
-938 WPKYNKDTYW
+938 PYIAYNKETYFKADPEKNPT
-948 MTAADLNPATT
+948 TA

-965 VVFPQRACQID
+965 VVFPQRAYQID
-976 SAASQLSEYE
+976 ATASQLSKSE

-1034 GENVNNQSLNEA
+1034 GENVDNKSLNEA
-1046 INIDNLITG
+1046 INIDSLITG

-1060 TINTAEDGSSF
+1060 IINTAEDGSAF

-1090 DYKAYKASNILA
+1090 DYKAYKASSVLA
-1102 DRIANRKSELASITK
+1102 DRTANRKSELTSITK
-1117 TDGKHEDKDLYF
+1117 TNGNEDKDLYF

-1140 GPEIVTLNNKDE
+1140 GPEIVTLNNKDA
-1152 LQSINVDAARSGS
+1152 LQSINIDSAHSGS

-1225 TTTNLLRAVAIAG
+1225 TTTNLLRAVALAG

-1276 GVNRTAGAAKTY
+1276 GVNATVGAEKTY
-1288 YDVDKLLGGTYSGYQ
+1288 YDVDKLLGGTWSGQ
-1303 SVTIEDKKWTFTT
+1303 TSVKIEDKAWTFTKG
-1316 PDSEFVA
+1316 SEFAA
-1323 NLTTGKTG
+1323 NVTTGATG
-1331 KAGYVDA
+1331 KAGYKDA

-1364 GNTYYYGES
+1364 GNTYFYGES

>member
-1 MASFRRN
+1 
-8 RAVAVAAAPMTPLRK
+8 
-23 IKGQEK
+23 
-29 CTVRHAYKPGAK
+29 
-41 IKRKV
+41 
-46 IIMKTRKVGKIVSLL
+46 MKTKKIGKIVSLL
-61 VAIVLVATIMIPAAG
+61 VAIVLVATIMIPAVG

-113 KTYIKLQSD
+113 KTYIKLQSN
-122 ISLGVPYNHGSR
+122 ISMGVPYNHGSR
-134 GDSEVSYFAY
+134 GDSEASYFAY
-144 EAMKVTAYLKTK
+144 EAMIVSGVWTTK
-156 KNRAGS
+156 KVAALRY
-162 TVKDEWLSI
+162 KDKQLTTNEFI
-171 AQFVSELQSTN
+171 SELQSGN
-182 SALYKTLMS
+182 ADLYNAILT
-191 YNEKEAV
+191 YDNNYV
-198 LKVSKDT
+198 TLKVSGDN
-205 LSLFDKTFGALNE
+205 LSSFDKTFGALNE
-218 DKWSNPM
+218 DKWSDSK
-225 YGGKPMYEDNQ
+225 YDGKPEYDDNQ

-247 DLNGHGIVGVNNNA
+247 DLNGHGIVGINNNA

-274 FVVKGTL
+274 FVIKGTL
-281 TIMDRSPEQ
+281 TIMDRTPEQ
-290 VGYISGGT
+290 LGYISGGT
-298 GYVLDSCSLYDNKF
+298 GYVIDSCSIYDNEF
-312 SGWEHSSINSDWK
+312 SGWTNSNIDSNWK
-325 YLAQNFDH
+325 YLNNAHSSYLGD
-333 VTFDSGTWR
+333 TWR
-342 HIDHSR
+342 HLEHSR

-378 ITKNVAFMAADES
+378 ITKNVAFMATDNS
-391 IFKASTTAVA
+391 IFAASTAAVA

-423 NGARAYQKESNAQE
+423 NVARAYQKESNAQE

-449 AADGKAA
+449 AADGKVA
-456 TFNMYGGTV
+456 TFNMYGGTI

-476 SGKTKNVVSEGAG
+476 NGKTKNVVSEGAG

-592 SGLPLYIYD
+592 SALPLYIYD

-607 AKTYVTRLDA
+607 AKTYITRLDD

-637 YGTARGNENNKLTS
+637 YGTARGNVNNKLTS

-687 NTRNYA
+687 NARNYA

-705 GYVYTGSSSAG
+705 GYVYTGSYSAG
-716 ISDGFTWSDT
+716 ISNGVTWSDT
-726 SDDVYLPDG
+726 SDDVYLSDG

-740 GDSLFESR
+740 GDTLFESR

-813 RDINYNLPS
+813 RDISYNLPS

-837 GTKARPMDLR
+837 GTTARPMDLR

-859 CAPGTL
+859 CAPGVL
-865 QEDGGWPSQSLRDSY
+865 QEDGAWPSQSLRDSY

-929 SVHFQKNKV
+929 SIHFKKDKV

-965 VVFPQRACQID
+965 VVFPQRAYQID

-1060 TINTAEDGSSF
+1060 IINTAEDGSSF

-1090 DYKAYKASNILA
+1090 DYKAYKASNVLA

-1140 GPEIVTLNNKDE
+1140 GPKIVTLNNKDE

-1175 DLSKIINQNVNAQ
+1175 DLSKIINLNVNAQ

-1214 FQTVQRQNDDG
+1214 FQTVQRNDDG
-1225 TTTNLLRAVAIAG
+1225 TITNLLRAVALAG

-1267 VKSKVYEKL
+1267 VKSKIYEKL
-1276 GVNRTAGAAKTY
+1276 GVNRSANAAKSY
-1288 YDVDKLLGGTYSGYQ
+1288 YDADTLLGGDYYIKNKTSYNI
-1303 SVTIEDKKWTFTT
+1303 VNKKWKFT
-1316 PDSEFVA
+1316 DGSEFAA

-1331 KAGYVDA
+1331 KTGYIDA
-1338 GLFYTNIVITDANKD
+1338 GLFYANIVITDANKD

-1364 GNTYYYGES
+1364 GNTYFYGES
-1373 RAACYADA
+1373 RAACYTDA
-1381 PTA
+1381 TTA

>member
-1 MASFRRN
+1 
-8 RAVAVAAAPMTPLRK
+8 
-23 IKGQEK
+23 
-29 CTVRHAYKPGAK
+29 
-41 IKRKV
+41 
-46 IIMKTRKVGKIVSLL
+46 MKTRKVGKIVSLL

-90 NCIEVSD
+90 NCIEVSN

-122 ISLGVPYNHGSR
+122 ISLGIPYNHGSR

-144 EAMKVTAYLKTK
+144 EAMKVTAYLKTRI
-156 KNRAGS
+156 NGAGS

-171 AQFVSELQSTN
+171 ADFVSELQSTN
-182 SALYKTLMS
+182 PALYKTLMS
-191 YNEKEAV
+191 YNEKEAF
-198 LKVSKDT
+198 LRVSKDT
-205 LSLFDKTFGALNE
+205 LSLFDKTFGDLKEN
-218 DKWSNPM
+218 KWSDPK
-225 YGGKPMYEDNQ
+225 YGGKPEYEDNQ

-281 TIMDRSPEQ
+281 TIMDRTPDQ

-298 GYVLDSCSLYDNKF
+298 GYVLDSCSLYDNEF
-312 SGWEHSSINSDWK
+312 DGWKHSSINSDWK
-325 YLAQNFDH
+325 YLAQNIDH
-333 VTFDSGTWR
+333 LTFTPGTWR

-378 ITKNVAFMAADES
+378 ITKNVAFMSADES
-391 IFKASTTAVA
+391 IFKAGITAVA

-423 NGARAYQKESNAQE
+423 NVARAYQKESNAQE

-449 AADGKAA
+449 AADGKVA
-456 TFNMYGGTV
+456 TFNMYGGKIA
-465 SENATY
+465 ENATY

-489 IYVGTGSVC
+489 VYVGTGSVC

-517 FPQITN
+517 FPQVTN

-528 ITRNGVRE
+528 ITRNGVTDG
-536 RATVTVKG
+536 ATVTVQG

-558 LVSSND
+558 LISSND

-592 SGLPLYIYD
+592 TGLPLYIYD

-623 ELATEQVAHETSGI
+623 ELATEQVVHETSGI
-637 YGTARGNENNKLTS
+637 YGTARGNEKNKLTS
-651 DGAGVYLGTTARMNV
+651 DGAGVYLGTNARMNV

-687 NTRNYA
+687 ETRNYA
-693 KHWDKTANGGAG
+693 MHWDKTANGGAG
-705 GYVYTGSSSAG
+705 GYVYTGYTAG
-716 ISDGFTWSDT
+716 AGNGYTWSDT
-726 SDDVYLPDG
+726 SDDVYLPEG

-755 MVDKAG
+755 MVDKEG

-788 GATTAT
+788 GATSST
-794 PLQTDIQFFSL
+794 PMQTDIQFFSL

-813 RDINYNLPS
+813 RDNYADLPTRQTVTLDSVTCELLDLTLTPEGKLPS
-822 YVNDAKESEYYSGGT
+822 WAE
-837 GTKARPMDLR
+837 R
-847 GSENG
+847 
-852 GPALPPG
+852 
-859 CAPGTL
+859 TL
-865 QEDGGWPSQSLRDSY
+865 YR
-880 LVSVVKAS
+880 VA
-888 DVEGVIG
+888 VI
-895 DTDWTYRKDYLS
+895 DTDKFKDEQGQYRKSYLS
-907 PYVGYI
+907 PYQGYV
-913 DFSTKYA
+913 DFDTVYP
-920 AGTTWSVEW
+920 AGRFFYTTEIRYNNNSD
-929 SVHFQKNKV
+929 
-938 WPKYNKDTYW
+938 PYIAYNKETYFKADPEKNPT
-948 MTAADLNPATT
+948 TA

-965 VVFPQRACQID
+965 VVFPQRAYQID
-976 SAASQLSEYE
+976 ATASQLSKSE

-1046 INIDNLITG
+1046 INIDTLITS
-1055 KSVFK
+1055 KSIFK
-1060 TINTAEDGSSF
+1060 IINRAEDGSSF

-1081 TLMFNKIVP
+1081 TLKFNKIVP
-1090 DYKAYKASNILA
+1090 DYKAYKASSVLA
-1102 DRIANRKSELASITK
+1102 DRTANRKSELTSITK
-1117 TDGKHEDKDLYF
+1117 TNGNEDKDLYF

-1140 GPEIVTLNNKDE
+1140 GPEIVTLNNKDA
-1152 LQSINVDAARSGS
+1152 LQSINVDAASSGS

-1225 TTTNLLRAVAIAG
+1225 TTTNLLRAVALAG

-1267 VKSKVYEKL
+1267 VKSRVYEKL
-1276 GVNRTAGAAKTY
+1276 GVNRTAGAEKTY
-1288 YDVDKLLGGTYSGYQ
+1288 YDVDKLLGGTWSGQ
-1303 SVTIEDKKWTFTT
+1303 TSVKIEDKAWTFTKG
-1316 PDSEFVA
+1316 SEFAA
-1323 NLTTGKTG
+1323 NVTTGATG
-1331 KAGYVDA
+1331 KAGYKDA

-1373 RAACYADA
+1373 RAACYTDA

>member
-1 MASFRRN
+1 
-8 RAVAVAAAPMTPLRK
+8 
-23 IKGQEK
+23 
-29 CTVRHAYKPGAK
+29 
-41 IKRKV
+41 
-46 IIMKTRKVGKIVSLL
+46 MKTRKVGKIVSLIL
-61 VAIVLVATIMIPAAG
+61 AIVLVAVIMIPAAS
-76 VLADNAADKSFDDS
+76 VLADSTKYADVTWLDVGTFTELHEAIEKANDASAKADKTVYIRLTADITSQRPWFYGDSDGVSDPSNWGKMYVYSTVRMNYDDDNGGGAQQRKSGGLWTISSQIYKHDANWVLNDQTASPYYSKNPDSPFYGMTVETMEGGFRVIPGEMQQLVGMGSLASVGWTGHSGNDEKIGNEYDERMLIVKEGTNVFLNLNGKTLKGSDYNAYTGGPKYQMSVINVAKGGSLTVLDLSNAAD
-90 NCIEVSD
+90 
-97 YDALKSALD
+97 
-106 NASTDGS
+106 G
-113 KTYIKLQSD
+113 
-122 ISLGVPYNHGSR
+122 
-134 GDSEVSYFAY
+134 
-144 EAMKVTAYLKTK
+144 M
-156 KNRAGS
+156 
-162 TVKDEWLSI
+162 
-171 AQFVSELQSTN
+171 
-182 SALYKTLMS
+182 
-191 YNEKEAV
+191 
-198 LKVSKDT
+198 
-205 LSLFDKTFGALNE
+205 
-218 DKWSNPM
+218 
-225 YGGKPMYEDNQ
+225 
-236 LVVHENTNVVI
+236 
-247 DLNGHGIVGVNNNA
+247 
-261 TAYTGTPSYQSTV
+261 
-274 FVVKGTL
+274 
-281 TIMDRSPEQ
+281 
-290 VGYISGGT
+290 ISGGT
-298 GYVLDSCSLYDNKF
+298 GNIYYDENISKSARDEAKRFAVFGENWEQLNIPSGATWTSL
-312 SGWEHSSINSDWK
+312 
-325 YLAQNFDH
+325 
-333 VTFDSGTWR
+333 
-342 HIDHSR
+342 SR
-348 HTYWYYNA
+348 SARYRTYFASQSLWITNA
-356 TESKGGGINV
+356 EESRGGGIYV
-366 QDGGTLNLVSGK
+366 YDGGTLNLESGK
-378 ITKNVAFMAADES
+378 ITNNGAWMGSDGA
-391 IFKASTTAVA
+391 IFNSSVDSVS
-401 KGGGVYVSDGGTF
+401 KGGGVYIEAGGTF
-414 NMYGGEITQ
+414 NMYGGEVS
-423 NGARAYQKESNAQE
+423 NNAARAYQKESNACE

-449 AADGKAA
+449 ADGDKVA
-456 TFNMYGGTV
+456 TFNMYGGKLA
-465 SENATY
+465 ENATY

-476 SGKTKNVVSEGAG
+476 DGKTKNVVSEGAG
-489 IYVGTGSVC
+489 IYVGAGSVC
-498 NIMGSADAE
+498 NIMGSAKAE
-507 GPTTSAMLAS
+507 GPTTSEMLAS
-517 FPQITN
+517 FPQVTN

-536 RATVTVKG
+536 GATVTVQG
-544 AGIYCDGTL
+544 AGIYCDGIL

-569 KDLAASNIVPV
+569 KDLASSNVLPV
-580 GNNATHIMRDEE
+580 GNNTTHIMRDEE
-592 SGLPLYIYD
+592 TGLPLYIYD
-601 YNSDGS
+601 YNDDGT
-607 AKTYVTRLDA
+607 AKTYVTRLDD

-623 ELATEQVAHETSGI
+623 ELATEQVVHETSGI
-637 YGTARGNENNKLTS
+637 YGTARGNSNNVITS

-705 GYVYTGSSSAG
+705 GYVYTGSYSAG
-716 ISDGFTWSDT
+716 ISNGFTWSDT

-740 GDSLFESR
+740 GDTLFESR

-837 GTKARPMDLR
+837 GTTARPMDLR

-859 CAPGTL
+859 CAPGVL
-865 QEDGGWPSQSLRDSY
+865 QEDGAWPSQSLRDSY

-965 VVFPQRACQID
+965 VVFPQRAYQID
-976 SAASQLSEYE
+976 STASQLSEYE

-996 IYDDNGFGSDAAP
+996 IYDDNGFGSDTAP

-1034 GENVNNQSLNEA
+1034 GENVDNKSLNEA
-1046 INIDNLITG
+1046 IDIDNLITN
-1055 KSVFK
+1055 KSIFK
-1060 TINTAEDGSSF
+1060 IINTAEDGSSF
-1071 TFYGANRPTG
+1071 TFYGANKPTG
-1081 TLMFNKIVP
+1081 TLKFNKIVP
-1090 DYKAYKASNILA
+1090 DYKAYKASSVLA

-1117 TDGKHEDKDLYF
+1117 TDGENEDKDLYF

-1152 LQSINVDAARSGS
+1152 LQSINVDATKASGS

-1214 FQTVQRQNDDG
+1214 FQTVQRANSDG

-1238 SQYLDFDEVGFVIST
+1238 SQYRDFDEVGFVIST
-1253 TNATPTIEGGYDYV
+1253 TNATPTIEGGYDYI

-1276 GVNRTAGAAKTY
+1276 GVNKTAGAEKTY
-1288 YDVDKLLGGTYSGYQ
+1288 YDVDKLLGGNYSGKS
-1303 SVTIEDKKWTFTT
+1303 SVKIEDATWTFTKN
-1316 PDSEFVA
+1316 SEFAA
-1323 NLTTGKTG
+1323 NVTTGQTGKTG
-1331 KAGYVDA
+1331 YKDA

-1353 TVYFVTPYAKM
+1353 TVYFVTPYAKL
-1364 GNTYYYGES
+1364 GSTYYYGES
-1373 RAACYADA
+1373 RGASYTDGVGA
-1381 PTA
+1381 